1 MAKNSLP
8 SELDLV
14 QQPSY
19 GLPDWAQRPQ
29 AQTVNTGGAVPFQ
42 AEFLSA
48 SQKYGVPF
56 NVLMGLAE
64 QESSFNPT
72 AIGVPTKYGRAKG
85 LMQYID
91 STASRM
97 GINPYDPVQSID
109 AAARQLRERLD
120 KGYSMQEAVQ
130 AHFGGDDRKQW
141 GPKTAQYGK
150 DVLGR
155 AEKFLG
161 GGQSVAAG
169 QPTQQQDQPQTHMEQ
184 IAQDYP
190 PAQSAMENLDQTR
203 QRTQALLDEMNK
215 EEPGRYRP
223 LTDEEMQRLSQHIT
237 PEMQQQAMQSGK
249 PIEINIPDLV
259 QPGQAVTAQQSQQQP
274 EKRQA
279 ELKPWEPTLWE
290 RIKGLIPGN
299 KDAATVEMIA
309 RDIANREGVSVE
321 EVYKSMGGARPMWNP
336 EGRAPIQALAE
347 GAGIVGKQLPNVPSA
362 VANATLRAV
371 RGGDISADG
380 STMMDRAVSA
390 TNVPQEENPDP
401 NYQSVSGID
410 QSLGFSV
417 SNMLP
422 SIGAGALGN
431 MVSPGVGTGAGFAT
445 SATIA
450 YRASKDQF
458 LDDVKKKAET
468 EKGSKLTEKEW
479 DTLKDTSEAAAMKY
493 GAWEAIPE
501 ALSNAIALK
510 MISRPLV
517 GATRAARIADAAK
530 RLGKEQIA
538 EQVTETATT
547 LGQNEAEREVGLSNE
562 KMSVA
567 DAFRQQAIQTALV
580 SGIQGGT
587 MQAGRAIYDRVRG
600 NRAASTEE
608 RPTTDPSAQP
618 EEAATDPVQETQP
631 EPAVTPT
638 AERAQEAQPSGP
650 LGRAV
655 QNGTQQVV
663 NDVAAQAEQNTA
675 AAENHTP
682 DEFMGPVGSETTVH
696 PADDPNDSFPAI
708 VQGYRDGNAI
718 VVDENGEIL
727 EFGPHE
733 VVRPDAAADVVQQQ
747 PAQEVTEP
755 VQQAEQATEEQ
766 PRQPK
771 AVSEMTEPELR
782 DRLKYLHQQ
791 AKSSGGWNE
800 RLTKARR
807 EVEKAIDAKNAPV
820 QGEIDTEAVQANG
833 LTPSENRRLK
843 ELLNKDSRTQAESA
857 EATRLNE
864 KSRASLTEEV
874 PQSTSEN
881 TVGAEGMTL
890 VHGSGNGNLTLDD
903 IQIVRANG
911 QKQGKKGRVY
921 GGFYGTSEKDSAQ
934 AEGYAGMM
942 EGTPT
947 VYDVKIKP
955 GTKVFQKE
963 GDITRLSENTINDLV
978 SKGYG
983 VVVGTDPRGRTEYA
997 VIDKNAIQ
1005 GISQRGKTQEQVAQ
1019 SQEQNPTLNKDG
1031 SQKWFGTE
1039 RKANEYLQKKGI
1051 TGTHEIRLVDRRFE
1065 IHPKAEATSEAI
1077 APKITKK
1084 AQQSTNI
1091 IGEPGDVVRA
1101 VSSGGETQTG
1111 QMLQID
1117 SIADNGDVSYT
1128 DPRSGFRG
1136 TIPASTLTKDAKS
1149 GAAFEKV
1156 QTPAAPVDQKPVS
1169 GRVPGG
1175 PRYNR
1180 VKKLLGAEEGDIVTP
1195 QEDIGYTTAGGQYRI
1210 DEIGKNGI
1218 VYLTNIE
1225 TGSSTTV
1232 NLGELERAKSRKS
1245 GFNRVETVAE
1255 TTAVEPEQTRADV
1268 MREMEQDDNADSLQR
1283 LNDAVQA
1290 GKISPADAQTIT
1302 ERAMEAA
1309 KKERDRSVAG
1319 DYIDEAVQRLTD
1331 SVTFPGNAST
1341 IELAETGKRVRIDK
1355 AGPLDVS
1362 ALGKLQKPAVERVA
1376 DTGTVN
1382 ANEQQDYEGRNE
1394 SRLERIKSAASQNEI
1409 DAIVKEEMSDNE
1421 RHFSGVSKV
1430 EKAATNRRFEIKSEE
1445 SESER
1450 NRLYESGQPV
1460 FVTTA
1465 DSELQARQR
1474 VEKANKEDQNSEYY
1488 FTEPTREATQT
1499 AYGEVRDNSW
1509 TIYRRKKSPAL
1520 DNHQAGEAYASERVM
1535 SQADVNARGDGQE
1548 SPWLFPDGRIIGSN
1562 GDHISLSD
1570 AFGYDGYRD
1579 MSHGTGAIRAQ
1590 FYKGKNG
1597 DQSFVSLQLFDD
1609 QKLTPAQYEAVASF
1623 VNANDAAVSLG
1634 VDRSGLNTENVAKDE
1649 ISLSALRSEHTSG
1662 GTAPAATKA
1671 KVNEANY
1678 GANNKLVSQDR
1689 AAELRK
1695 KLKAKFSQLN
1705 SGLDPEILAIGTEL
1719 AVFHLEAGVRK
1730 FADFARTM
1738 ATDLDV
1744 PLNRLRPYLRSWYNG
1759 GRDMMEDSG
1768 ISIEG
1773 MDSPE
1778 TVRTELAKLDTNEQ
1792 QQPPAAK
1799 QTSALDDMVAQF
1811 DSEVTPNE
1819 SQPLGEPGEGPLE
1832 TASAD
1837 AIRAAESEEPA
1848 GQRPPRSSGEDVSGS
1863 ERAGGSGLQRARSVR
1878 DDAGEVPVSAGRGEP
1893 AGQRNQSGSSQDAG
1907 RNADREQPVRGQQP
1921 AAGTVAKD
1929 RPVRAFNIDADEIGK
1944 GGKKTKFRNNVAAI
1958 RLLKDLERMNRQAT
1972 QEEQAILAKY
1982 VGWGGIPEAFK
1993 RTDGSATSGWA
2004 KEVAELDEILHPEE
2018 YHAAASSTKNAHYT
2032 SPEIVSGMWQAM
2044 QRLGFT
2050 GGRVLEPS
2058 VGVGNFFGL
2067 MPASVRSAS
2076 ALHGVELDRI
2086 TSGIATQLYPE
2097 AKIARMGYQDYVI
2110 PDGYFDIAIGNPPF
2124 GADKLYDG
2132 RRKDLSGFSIHNYF
2146 FARTIDALRP
2156 GGVMAMVVTN
2166 RFMDGASDK
2175 ARQYIAD
2182 RADLLGAI
2190 RLPNDAF
2197 AKNAGTQVT
2206 TDIIFLRKRLPDE
2219 TPNAMNSS
2227 WLETVDFTD
2236 KNGKVVPLNKYFVT
2250 HPENMLGEFGAFGSM
2265 YREGDSALIAREG
2278 QNTSQLLGQAI
2289 QRLPE
2294 NVIKPVETVKPES
2307 RASVVAENARVG
2319 SVFLDG
2325 DNVMMRDSDEL
2336 GETRATAV
2344 SFPNE
2349 KAKARVV
2356 GMIGVRDE
2364 LAALRKLQ
2372 LDPKADD
2379 AAIESARKRLNRA
2392 YDAFVKEHGYL
2403 NQDANKRLL
2412 RDDPTWPQMA
2422 ALEDD
2427 FDKGLSATVAK
2438 KTGEEAR
2445 QPSAKKAAIF
2455 SRRTQSPYTA
2465 PTSAATAKDALVA
2478 SLAEKGRVD
2487 IEMMADL
2494 YGKEESQIIRELD
2507 DLIYSDPEKGW
2518 VTREEYLSGNVKT
2531 KLARARERAK
2541 TDAAFNRNVEAL
2553 EAVQPKDIEAVDI
2566 NVKPGATWLP
2576 ADTMGAFADMIA
2588 ETSGAKAFYNPVS
2601 AKWSFPGLASSAAAQ
2616 TRYGTDR
2623 ADVRTI
2629 LEAAAS
2635 QKAIQIFDNHR
2646 DGTRT
2651 LNETETQLANDKVN
2665 AVKEAFGRWIWS
2677 DDARRQSLARI
2688 YNDQFNTDVPREY
2701 DGSHLTFPGKISDDI
2716 IRLRPHQANAVWRIV
2731 QGGTT
2736 LADHVVGAGKTFT
2749 LIAAAMELR
2758 RMGLA
2763 RKPLFAVPNHLV
2775 GQWATDFVKL
2785 YPGAKVLAATKR
2797 DFEKEN
2803 RKKLFA
2809 RISTGDWDAVIVAH
2823 SSFGK
2828 VQVDPEHEAEFIREQ
2843 IDDLTS
2849 SIEAIREAEGQSS
2862 RNVKDAAKR
2871 RDALEER
2878 LKKLVDSENK
2888 DDSLYWSELGVDAL
2902 FVDEAH
2908 EFKNLAY
2915 STSMRNV
2922 AGLGDASGS
2931 QRAMDMFMKVR
2942 HVLKATGGRNVVF
2955 ATGTPISNTMAEM
2968 YTMQRYMDYDNL
2980 KAQGLS
2986 HFDAWAR
2993 MFGEVVTD
3001 WELSPSG
3008 KYKMT
3013 ARFAKFVN
3021 MPELMQRYTS
3031 FADVINRDDI
3041 NRQLAAQGKKLPVP
3055 KMKGGKPTNIVVPR
3069 SSMQATYIGEPI
3081 TDNNGIEQYPQGS
3094 LVYRAEHLPKKAEKG
3109 ADNMLKIMS
3118 DARKVALDMRLIE
3131 PGAPDFE
3138 RSKTNEAA
3146 RRIKED
3152 YDKWADD
3159 RGAQLVFIDLS
3170 TPKNA
3175 KAAEAARIR
3184 DLVEKAEQGDEAAA
3198 EQLDKLSPDE
3208 LAALD
3213 GEFSVYDDLK
3223 QKLVALGIPENE
3235 IAFIHDAKT
3244 ELQKEELFGKV
3255 RSGRVRVLLGST
3267 SKMGAGMNVQDR
3279 LVALHHLDAPWRPSD
3294 LEQRE
3299 GRIIRQG
3306 NKLYDRDPEGF
3317 EVGVYRYATK
3327 QTLDSRMWQTLE
3339 AKARFI
3345 EQVRKGNT
3353 AQREVEDIGGEAANA
3368 AEMKAASS
3376 GNPLILEEMTLRQKM
3391 RRLENERAG
3400 FDRDQYRIRDTIQQ
3414 QRRKAEWMAK
3424 SLDELRQ
3431 DVNLSVP
3438 DKFAM
3443 TINGQELEKRKDAG
3457 EALLSI
3463 AADMEH
3469 NHSDERQ
3476 IGQYGDFP
3484 MSMERTSAEQF
3495 TINLEGAGS
3504 YTVNFGIGADPLGLT
3519 MRISNAVKDL
3529 ADAITVME
3537 QGREKALA
3545 EIPKLQEQLA
3555 EWPKAQE
3562 LKDTR
3567 KRHAEVV
3574 DQLKPKKAEKPAENV
3589 AAPATQEPKPQY
3601 SVSANRAVRGALARG
3616 DAGALVAKL
3625 QKDGRIVIHDT
3636 PPENRRAD
3644 AAGWVDPDGSIH
3656 LALSNLTAE
3665 TAQPVLM
3672 HELFHSGMNAISGS
3686 PRWNNLISR
3695 LNEYVEAAS
3704 RREGR
3709 ETAWDRA
3716 YTRIEQS
3723 EEGSRRAEELGA
3735 YAVEHFEQMP
3745 PGIRKWAETV
3755 IGTVKNWVQQ
3765 RFGVQLGDV
3774 TPSQLRALAADAVR
3788 NQSPVKGATETA
3800 YSMKPGEAKKEAEA
3814 FYGKK
3819 IDATRDLTG
3828 DALTAAMPTLL
3839 HWTPGRFLL
3848 KRVAKDIPALGEY
3861 ADIKLKMDTF
3871 RDEWHALTDK
3881 LAQRWQKYRAKNAA
3895 ENSQLM
3901 QIMHESTLAQADPSE
3916 KFESRLNGA
3925 DLKILRDK
3933 KTSSDEWQQANKK
3946 AMDESAREKEWT
3958 RLNAEFQK
3966 LSPEG
3971 QALYRD
3977 VRDLYSKLA
3986 NTQEA
3991 IIVANLEKA
4000 MEFRIKEAQREF
4012 EDEMQAINDEGLKG
4026 EDREKAIT
4034 AAKKKLDNARRRD
4047 AWNRRARVNQLRQ
4060 EFESNRLAG
4069 PYFPLAR
4076 FGDYFVTARNKKT
4089 NEIEV
4094 FSRQETPFQQS
4105 RVAKELRKQ
4114 GFDVETG
4121 LISKTAELRKQVPAE
4136 FVARIEDILKGLPAA
4151 KETQDQVWQL
4161 YLERMPDMSLRK
4173 NRIHRK
4179 GRAGFEEDALRAFA
4193 SHMFHGAHQ
4202 TARMKFAMD
4211 LQDQLDE
4218 AKRQTKYTR
4227 NPTRSGLV
4235 LEQAEKNHQYVMN
4248 PTSNRI
4254 AQVATQGAFMW
4265 YLAQSPAAALVNMGQ
4280 TVIVAPSKLA
4290 AFYDKGTAR
4299 GMAVALGQINK
4310 AMFDLANGRTFAEQS
4325 RRVTPQ
4331 EKAAVSEAYRIGL
4344 ITRTQSHDVAGI
4356 ADSGI
4361 KYRPTRARIMA
4372 AMSFMFHHTE
4382 RINREAT
4389 FLAAYRIAR
4398 KRGLDHQNAIRKAS
4412 ELTWDSHYDYQN
4424 SSRPA
4429 VMHSNT
4435 GKALLVF
4442 RNYSLNMISDLA
4454 YTTYEIINPRNAQ
4467 ERREARTQMIGLLGS
4482 LAFNTGI
4489 RGLPLFGM
4497 LMVIAG
4503 MFSDD
4508 GEDPEI
4514 ELKKTLLQYLPPS
4527 MVGIMMDGV
4536 PGYAFGVELSGRIGF
4551 GDLWFRSD
4559 DMDREGDSAYLYW
4572 LQQLLGPASS
4582 IPYTAVRGI
4591 SQIQDGYTWRGMEN
4605 LVPKAIRDPMK
4616 AYRYYSEGVTT
4627 KNGDPIVDEVGGW
4640 DVLKQAMGF
4649 TPARVTEQYKLNSYN
4664 MNKQKAITEERSK
4677 LLGDFYKAWKAGD
4690 EKKVDQITDKM
4701 RAYSEKYPEMR
4712 IDGAAVRSSLSRR
4725 EKYRG
4730 QALGGMNYNQKLI
4743 PRLQEEQPGKVYR

>member
-8 SELDLV
+8 SELDITP
-14 QQPSY
+14 QPSF

-130 AHFGGDDRKQW
+130 AHFGGDDRRQW

-161 GGQSVAAG
+161 GGQSVAAS
-169 QPTQQQDQPQTHMEQ
+169 QPTQQQDQPQTRMGQ

-203 QRTQALLDEMNK
+203 QRTQALLDEMNR
-215 EEPGRYRP
+215 EEPGRYRA
-223 LTDEEMQRLSQHIT
+223 LTDEEMQKLSQHIT

-259 QPGQAVTAQQSQQQP
+259 QPGQAVTAKQSVTQQP
-274 EKRQA
+274 QKQPE
-279 ELKPWEPTLWE
+279 
-290 RIKGLIPGN
+290 GN
-299 KDAATVEMIA
+299 KDGNLFTDALALLDSGLNTAAKDVQELVGKIPYIGKPIVDAADRFDRWANGKSSQELFKAYDEGIERRLTPEMLAARRKSFVIEPGDDLGDGKKSTGYNFGPAWSDPRAYMSGILESAPEMALTMGGSGRLAQMAYRRALASGASREVAAKAAARTATVAGGILEGGLSGAQSSREVREDILKMTPEQLANSDAVKSLMAGGMSFEQA
-309 RDIANREGVSVE
+309 RAQLADNASSQAFMLAGISTGIFGG
-321 EVYKSMGGARPMWNP
+321 MGDR
-336 EGRAPIQALAE
+336 ALAKIITNR
-347 GAGIVGKQLPNVPSA
+347 AGGRLKAAMV
-362 VANATLRAV
+362 
-371 RGGDISADG
+371 
-380 STMMDRAVSA
+380 
-390 TNVPQEENPDP
+390 
-401 NYQSVSGID
+401 
-410 QSLGFSV
+410 
-417 SNMLP
+417 
-422 SIGAGALGN
+422 GALGE
-431 MVSPGVGTGAGFAT
+431 GVFEEMPQSATQQMSQNYAMQQADPNTPLMKGVANQAAAGLAVGGLMGAGM
-445 SATIA
+445 
-450 YRASKDQF
+450 
-458 LDDVKKKAET
+458 
-468 EKGSKLTEKEW
+468 G
-479 DTLKDTSEAAAMKY
+479 AAAPRVSESK
-493 GAWEAIPE
+493 P
-501 ALSNAIALK
+501 
-510 MISRPLV
+510 
-517 GATRAARIADAAK
+517 
-530 RLGKEQIA
+530 A
-538 EQVTETATT
+538 EQSPEDSGSSIPTVKFEDNGPPPGYTGEWRDGGPVITITEGN
-547 LGQNEAEREVGLSNE
+547 GQS
-562 KMSVA
+562 SA
-567 DAFRQQAIQTALV
+567 D
-580 SGIQGGT
+580 
-587 MQAGRAIYDRVRG
+587 
-600 NRAASTEE
+600 
-608 RPTTDPSAQP
+608 QP
-618 EEAATDPVQETQP
+618 QEIK
-631 EPAVTPT
+631 
-638 AERAQEAQPSGP
+638 PSGP
-650 LGRAV
+650 LARALQAGV
-655 QNGTQQVV
+655 QQATA
-663 NDVAAQAEQNTA
+663 DVAAQAEQNTA
-675 AAENHTP
+675 AAEIHTP
-682 DEFMGPVGSETTVH
+682 DEFMGPVGAETMVIPSE
-696 PADDPNDSFPAI
+696 DPEAAFPAV
-708 VQGYRDGNAI
+708 VQEYRNGNA
-718 VVDENGEIL
+718 VVSDKNGEIL

-733 VVRPDAAADVVQQQ
+733 VVRPDAAADVAKQQ
-747 PAQEVTEP
+747 PAQEVTKP
-755 VQQAEQATEEQ
+755 VQEAPAEQVEQVSQVEQDQ

-771 AVSEMTEPELR
+771 SVSEMTEPELR

-807 EVEKAIDAKNAPV
+807 EVEKAIDAKTAPV
-820 QGEIDTEAVQANG
+820 QGESDAETTNLPDE
-833 LTPSENRRLK
+833 
-843 ELLNKDSRTQAESA
+843 RTAQP
-857 EATRLNE
+857 
-864 KSRASLTEEV
+864 EV
-874 PQSTSEN
+874 S
-881 TVGAEGMTL
+881 
-890 VHGSGNGNLTLDD
+890 
-903 IQIVRANG
+903 
-911 QKQGKKGRVY
+911 
-921 GGFYGTSEKDSAQ
+921 
-934 AEGYAGMM
+934 
-942 EGTPT
+942 
-947 VYDVKIKP
+947 
-955 GTKVFQKE
+955 
-963 GDITRLSENTINDLV
+963 
-978 SKGYG
+978 
-983 VVVGTDPRGRTEYA
+983 
-997 VIDKNAIQ
+997 
-1005 GISQRGKTQEQVAQ
+1005 QVAQ
-1019 SQEQNPTLNKDG
+1019 PDNAPAVQSDEGGSAAQLDRVAPVTSEPGTGSQSDVLPVSGSSDADPALNKDG

-1051 TGTHEIRLVDRRFE
+1051 AGTHEVRLVDRRFE
-1065 IHPKAEATSEAI
+1065 IHAKGEDASQSTEIVNQTAEKVKPKAENV
-1077 APKITKK
+1077 KGK
-1084 AQQSTNI
+1084 N
-1091 IGEPGDVVRA
+1091 
-1101 VSSGGETQTG
+1101 
-1111 QMLQID
+1111 
-1117 SIADNGDVSYT
+1117 
-1128 DPRSGFRG
+1128 
-1136 TIPASTLTKDAKS
+1136 
-1149 GAAFEKV
+1149 
-1156 QTPAAPVDQKPVS
+1156 
-1169 GRVPGG
+1169 G

-1180 VKKLLGAEEGDIVTP
+1180 VKKLLGAEEGDIITP
-1195 QEDIGYTTAGGQYRI
+1195 QEDIGYTSAGGQYRI
-1210 DEIGKNGI
+1210 DQIEKNGI
-1218 VYLTNIE
+1218 VHLTNIE
-1225 TGSSTTV
+1225 TGSGTTV

-1245 GFNRVETVAE
+1245 GFNRVEAVAE
-1255 TTAVEPEQTRADV
+1255 TQRQKEDSARARYGLDPQEFIDRNLGEMVQTA
-1268 MREMEQDDNADSLQR
+1268 QDE
-1283 LNDAVQA
+1283 
-1290 GKISPADAQTIT
+1290 T
-1302 ERAMEAA
+1302 ERALAMA
-1309 KKERDRSVAG
+1309 RDVQGGLDGLIDDVRKDANAIDGEVVARSVAETASSAPKG
-1319 DYIDEAVQRLTD
+1319 QQRLTD
-1331 SVTFPGNAST
+1331 ENRATRPDVVGEIYSPTEDIART
-1341 IELAETGKRVRIDK
+1341 AK
-1355 AGPLDVS
+1355 AGRDYQLIEKGASGYIRLRDVES
-1362 ALGKLQKPAVERVA
+1362 GAEMNIPAGVLQQNEGNWIARKTA
-1376 DTGTVN
+1376 DTAPEAT
-1382 ANEQQDYEGRNE
+1382 AKTAPTQTRNE
-1394 SRLERIKSAASQNEI
+1394 ETIAAT
-1409 DAIVKEEMSDNE
+1409 DAD
-1421 RHFSGVSKV
+1421 RFSGNKL
-1430 EKAATNRRFEIKSEE
+1430 F
-1445 SESER
+1445 
-1450 NRLYESGQPV
+1450 
-1460 FVTTA
+1460 TA
-1465 DSELQARQR
+1465 DKVAAARAR
-1474 VEKANKEDQNSEYY
+1474 M
-1488 FTEPTREATQT
+1488 
-1499 AYGEVRDNSW
+1499 
-1509 TIYRRKKSPAL
+1509 KSK
-1520 DNHQAGEAYASERVM
+1520 
-1535 SQADVNARGDGQE
+1535 
-1548 SPWLFPDGRIIGSN
+1548 
-1562 GDHISLSD
+1562 
-1570 AFGYDGYRD
+1570 FG
-1579 MSHGTGAIRAQ
+1579 
-1590 FYKGKNG
+1590 
-1597 DQSFVSLQLFDD
+1597 
-1609 QKLTPAQYEAVASF
+1609 
-1623 VNANDAAVSLG
+1623 
-1634 VDRSGLNTENVAKDE
+1634 
-1649 ISLSALRSEHTSG
+1649 
-1662 GTAPAATKA
+1662 
-1671 KVNEANY
+1671 
-1678 GANNKLVSQDR
+1678 
-1689 AAELRK
+1689 
-1695 KLKAKFSQLN
+1695 QLN
-1705 SGLDPEILAIGTEL
+1705 SGLDPELLIDGMTIAGAYIES
-1719 AVFHLEAGVRK
+1719 GVRK
-1730 FADFARTM
+1730 FSDYAKSMVDDFGTG
-1738 ATDLDV
+1738 V
-1744 PLNRLRPYLRSWYNG
+1744 KPYLLSFWEGARNYPGLDTEGMTSVEQSAKEHAALMQAEETKTPAVGEVQAKPASRTRKTGKAGDMTITQDWGVEHIDGYGENSAGRETGSDLKDAFLKEARKYLNTVADQLEDAGFKPTTNAKGKFVGAVNVNAGGDAVSGDVSLVMDGPNG
-1759 GRDMMEDSG
+1759 IGVYIHIGGTSLRGVVPTTDSG
-1768 ISIEG
+1768 IGI
-1773 MDSPE
+1773 MMRTTTPE
-1778 TVRTELAKLDTNEQ
+1778 DKYGAKSQNLWSQVNISATDM
-1792 QQPPAAK
+1792 AK
-1799 QTSALDDMVAQF
+1799 QAILLVEKRVAAEQHNRQQNEKSQARVTTGLDDMVSSF
-1811 DSEVTPNE
+1811 DREVTPNE
-1819 SQPLGEPGEGPLE
+1819 SQPLGKPGEGPLE
-1832 TASAD
+1832 TAPAD

-1848 GQRPPRSSGEDVSGS
+1848 GQRSPRSSGEDVSGS

-1907 RNADREQPVRGQQP
+1907 RNADREQPVRGQRP
-1921 AAGTVAKD
+1921 AAGTVAED
-1929 RPVRAFNIDADEIGK
+1929 RPSRAFNIDADEIGK

-2004 KEVAELDEILHPEE
+2004 KEVAELDEILQPEE
-2018 YHAAASSTKNAHYT
+2018 YQAAASSTKNAHYT

-2067 MPASVRSAS
+2067 MPADVRSAS

-2110 PDGYFDIAIGNPPF
+2110 PNGYFDIAIGNPPF

-2146 FARTIDALRP
+2146 FARSVDALRP

-2219 TPNAMNSS
+2219 TPSAMNSS

-2278 QNTSQLLGQAI
+2278 QNTSQLLGEAI

-2412 RDDPTWPQMA
+2412 RDDPTWPQLA

-3529 ADAITVME
+3529 GDAITVME

-3774 TPSQLRALAADAVR
+3774 TPSQLRALAAGAVR

-4012 EDEMQAINDEGLKG
+4012 EDEMQTINDEGLKG

-4508 GEDPEI
+4508 GEDPEV

>member
-1 MAKNSLP
+1 M
-8 SELDLV
+8 
-14 QQPSY
+14 
-19 GLPDWAQRPQ
+19 
-29 AQTVNTGGAVPFQ
+29 
-42 AEFLSA
+42 
-48 SQKYGVPF
+48 
-56 NVLMGLAE
+56 
-64 QESSFNPT
+64 
-72 AIGVPTKYGRAKG
+72 
-85 LMQYID
+85 
-91 STASRM
+91 
-97 GINPYDPVQSID
+97 
-109 AAARQLRERLD
+109 
-120 KGYSMQEAVQ
+120 
-130 AHFGGDDRKQW
+130 
-141 GPKTAQYGK
+141 
-150 DVLGR
+150 
-155 AEKFLG
+155 
-161 GGQSVAAG
+161 
-169 QPTQQQDQPQTHMEQ
+169 
-184 IAQDYP
+184 
-190 PAQSAMENLDQTR
+190 
-203 QRTQALLDEMNK
+203 
-215 EEPGRYRP
+215 
-223 LTDEEMQRLSQHIT
+223 
-237 PEMQQQAMQSGK
+237 
-249 PIEINIPDLV
+249 
-259 QPGQAVTAQQSQQQP
+259 
-274 EKRQA
+274 
-279 ELKPWEPTLWE
+279 
-290 RIKGLIPGN
+290 
-299 KDAATVEMIA
+299 
-309 RDIANREGVSVE
+309 
-321 EVYKSMGGARPMWNP
+321 
-336 EGRAPIQALAE
+336 
-347 GAGIVGKQLPNVPSA
+347 
-362 VANATLRAV
+362 
-371 RGGDISADG
+371 
-380 STMMDRAVSA
+380 
-390 TNVPQEENPDP
+390 
-401 NYQSVSGID
+401 
-410 QSLGFSV
+410 
-417 SNMLP
+417 
-422 SIGAGALGN
+422 
-431 MVSPGVGTGAGFAT
+431 
-445 SATIA
+445 
-450 YRASKDQF
+450 
-458 LDDVKKKAET
+458 
-468 EKGSKLTEKEW
+468 
-479 DTLKDTSEAAAMKY
+479 
-493 GAWEAIPE
+493 
-501 ALSNAIALK
+501 
-510 MISRPLV
+510 
-517 GATRAARIADAAK
+517 
-530 RLGKEQIA
+530 
-538 EQVTETATT
+538 
-547 LGQNEAEREVGLSNE
+547 
-562 KMSVA
+562 
-567 DAFRQQAIQTALV
+567 
-580 SGIQGGT
+580 
-587 MQAGRAIYDRVRG
+587 
-600 NRAASTEE
+600 
-608 RPTTDPSAQP
+608 
-618 EEAATDPVQETQP
+618 
-631 EPAVTPT
+631 
-638 AERAQEAQPSGP
+638 
-650 LGRAV
+650 
-655 QNGTQQVV
+655 
-663 NDVAAQAEQNTA
+663 
-675 AAENHTP
+675 
-682 DEFMGPVGSETTVH
+682 
-696 PADDPNDSFPAI
+696 
-708 VQGYRDGNAI
+708 
-718 VVDENGEIL
+718 
-727 EFGPHE
+727 
-733 VVRPDAAADVVQQQ
+733 
-747 PAQEVTEP
+747 
-755 VQQAEQATEEQ
+755 
-766 PRQPK
+766 
-771 AVSEMTEPELR
+771 
-782 DRLKYLHQQ
+782 
-791 AKSSGGWNE
+791 
-800 RLTKARR
+800 
-807 EVEKAIDAKNAPV
+807 
-820 QGEIDTEAVQANG
+820 
-833 LTPSENRRLK
+833 
-843 ELLNKDSRTQAESA
+843 
-857 EATRLNE
+857 
-864 KSRASLTEEV
+864 
-874 PQSTSEN
+874 
-881 TVGAEGMTL
+881 
-890 VHGSGNGNLTLDD
+890 
-903 IQIVRANG
+903 
-911 QKQGKKGRVY
+911 
-921 GGFYGTSEKDSAQ
+921 
-934 AEGYAGMM
+934 
-942 EGTPT
+942 
-947 VYDVKIKP
+947 
-955 GTKVFQKE
+955 
-963 GDITRLSENTINDLV
+963 
-978 SKGYG
+978 
-983 VVVGTDPRGRTEYA
+983 
-997 VIDKNAIQ
+997 
-1005 GISQRGKTQEQVAQ
+1005 
-1019 SQEQNPTLNKDG
+1019 
-1031 SQKWFGTE
+1031 
-1039 RKANEYLQKKGI
+1039 
-1051 TGTHEIRLVDRRFE
+1051 RLVDRRFE
-1065 IHPKAEATSEAI
+1065 IHAK
-1077 APKITKK
+1077 
-1084 AQQSTNI
+1084 
-1091 IGEPGDVVRA
+1091 GEGVNQTT
-1101 VSSGGETQTG
+1101 ETVNQA
-1111 QMLQID
+1111 
-1117 SIADNGDVSYT
+1117 ADNVK
-1128 DPRSGFRG
+1128 
-1136 TIPASTLTKDAKS
+1136 PATKSVK
-1149 GAAFEKV
+1149 GKN
-1156 QTPAAPVDQKPVS
+1156 
-1169 GRVPGG
+1169 G

-1195 QEDIGYTTAGGQYRI
+1195 QEDIGYTTAGRQYRI
-1210 DEIGKNGI
+1210 YQIEKNGI
-1218 VYLTNIE
+1218 VHLTNLE
-1225 TGSSTTV
+1225 TNGGTTV
-1232 NLGELERAKSRKS
+1232 SLADLERANSRRS
-1245 GFNRVETVAE
+1245 GFNRVEAVAE
-1255 TTAVEPEQTRADV
+1255 TASSAPQG
-1268 MREMEQDDNADSLQR
+1268 Q
-1283 LNDAVQA
+1283 
-1290 GKISPADAQTIT
+1290 
-1302 ERAMEAA
+1302 
-1309 KKERDRSVAG
+1309 
-1319 DYIDEAVQRLTD
+1319 QRLTD
-1331 SVTFPGNAST
+1331 ESRATRPDVVGEIYSPTEDIART
-1341 IELAETGKRVRIDK
+1341 AK
-1355 AGPLDVS
+1355 AGRDYQLIEKGASGYIRLRDVES
-1362 ALGKLQKPAVERVA
+1362 GAEMNIPAGVLQQNEGNWIARKTA
-1376 DTGTVN
+1376 DTAPEAT
-1382 ANEQQDYEGRNE
+1382 AKTAPTQTRSEET
-1394 SRLERIKSAASQNEI
+1394 IAAT
-1409 DAIVKEEMSDNE
+1409 DAD
-1421 RHFSGVSKV
+1421 RFSGNKL
-1430 EKAATNRRFEIKSEE
+1430 F
-1445 SESER
+1445 
-1450 NRLYESGQPV
+1450 
-1460 FVTTA
+1460 TA
-1465 DSELQARQR
+1465 DKVAAARAR
-1474 VEKANKEDQNSEYY
+1474 M
-1488 FTEPTREATQT
+1488 
-1499 AYGEVRDNSW
+1499 
-1509 TIYRRKKSPAL
+1509 KSK
-1520 DNHQAGEAYASERVM
+1520 
-1535 SQADVNARGDGQE
+1535 
-1548 SPWLFPDGRIIGSN
+1548 
-1562 GDHISLSD
+1562 
-1570 AFGYDGYRD
+1570 FG
-1579 MSHGTGAIRAQ
+1579 
-1590 FYKGKNG
+1590 
-1597 DQSFVSLQLFDD
+1597 
-1609 QKLTPAQYEAVASF
+1609 
-1623 VNANDAAVSLG
+1623 
-1634 VDRSGLNTENVAKDE
+1634 
-1649 ISLSALRSEHTSG
+1649 
-1662 GTAPAATKA
+1662 
-1671 KVNEANY
+1671 
-1678 GANNKLVSQDR
+1678 
-1689 AAELRK
+1689 
-1695 KLKAKFSQLN
+1695 QLN
-1705 SGLDPEILAIGTEL
+1705 SGLDPELLIDGMTIAGAYIES
-1719 AVFHLEAGVRK
+1719 GVRK
-1730 FADFARTM
+1730 FSDYAKSMVDDFGTG
-1738 ATDLDV
+1738 V
-1744 PLNRLRPYLRSWYNG
+1744 KPYLLSFWEGARNYPGLDTEGMTSVEQSAKEHAALMQAEETKTPAVGEVQAKPASRTRKTGKAGDMTITQDWGVEHIDGYGENSAGRETGSDLKDAFLKEARKYLNTVADQLEDAGFKPTTNAKGKFVGAVSVNAGGDAVSGDVSLVMDGPNG
-1759 GRDMMEDSG
+1759 IGVYIHIGGTSLRGVVPTTDSG
-1768 ISIEG
+1768 IGI
-1773 MDSPE
+1773 MMRTTTPE
-1778 TVRTELAKLDTNEQ
+1778 DKYGAKSQNLWSQVNISATDM
-1792 QQPPAAK
+1792 AK
-1799 QTSALDDMVAQF
+1799 QAILLVEKRVAAEQHNRQQNEKSQARVTNGLDDMVSSF
-1811 DSEVTPNE
+1811 DREVTPNE
-1819 SQPLGEPGEGPLE
+1819 SQPLGEPGEGSLE
-1832 TASAD
+1832 TAPAD

-1848 GQRPPRSSGEDVSGS
+1848 GQRSPRSSGEDVSGS

-1878 DDAGEVPVSAGRGEP
+1878 DDAGEVPVSAGRSEP

-1907 RNADREQPVRGQQP
+1907 RNADREQPVRGQRP

-1929 RPVRAFNIDADEIGK
+1929 RPARAFNIDADEIGK

-2004 KEVAELDEILHPEE
+2004 KEVAELDEILQPEE
-2018 YHAAASSTKNAHYT
+2018 YQAAASSTKNAHYT

-2067 MPASVRSAS
+2067 MPSDVRAAS

-2110 PDGYFDIAIGNPPF
+2110 PNGYFDIAIGNPPF

-2146 FARTIDALRP
+2146 FARTVDALRP

-2219 TPNAMNSS
+2219 TPSAMNSS

-2265 YREGDSALIAREG
+2265 YREGDSALVAREG
-2278 QNTSQLLGQAI
+2278 QNTSQLLGEAI

-2294 NVIKPVETVKPES
+2294 NIIKPVEAVKPES

-2336 GETRATAV
+2336 GESRATAV

-2412 RDDPTWPQMA
+2412 RDDPTWPQLA

-2445 QPSAKKAAIF
+2445 PASAKKAAIF

-2465 PTSAATAKDALVA
+2465 PTSAATAKDALVT

-2487 IEMMADL
+2487 MELMANL

-2507 DLIYSDPEKGW
+2507 DLVYSDPEKGW

-2531 KLARARERAK
+2531 KLARARERAM

-2843 IDDLTS
+2843 INDLTS

-2888 DDSLYWSELGVDAL
+2888 DNSLYWSELGVDAL

-3041 NRQLAAQGKKLPVP
+3041 NRQLASQGKKLPVP

-3069 SSMQATYIGEPI
+3069 SSMQATYIGDPI

-3175 KAAEAARIR
+3175 KTAEAARIR
-3184 DLVEKAEQGDEAAA
+3184 DLVEKAERGDEAAA

-3476 IGQYGDFP
+3476 VGQYGDFP

-3529 ADAITVME
+3529 GDAITVME

-3774 TPSQLRALAADAVR
+3774 TPSQLRALAAGAVR

-4012 EDEMQAINDEGLKG
+4012 EDEMQTINDEGLKG

-4508 GEDPEI
+4508 GEDPEV

>member
-91 STASRM
+91 STASSM

-169 QPTQQQDQPQTHMEQ
+169 QPTQQQDQPQTRMEQ

-321 EVYKSMGGARPMWNP
+321 EVYKSMGSARPMWNP

-445 SATIA
+445 SAAIA

-510 MISRPLV
+510 MISHPLV

-547 LGQNEAEREVGLSNE
+547 LGQNEAERDVGLSNE

-600 NRAASTEE
+600 NREAPTEE
-608 RPTTDPSAQP
+608 RPTTEPSAQT
-618 EEAATDPVQETQP
+618 EEAATEPVQEAQP

-638 AERAQEAQPSGP
+638 AEQPQEAQPSGP

-696 PADDPNDSFPAI
+696 PADDPSDSFPAV

-733 VVRPDAAADVVQQQ
+733 VVRPDAAADVMQQQ

-755 VQQAEQATEEQ
+755 VQQTEKATEEQ
-766 PRQPK
+766 PHQPK

-807 EVEKAIDAKNAPV
+807 EVEKAIDAKNVPV

-997 VIDKNAIQ
+997 VIDKDAIQ
-1005 GISQRGKTQEQVAQ
+1005 GISQRGKTQEQVA
-1019 SQEQNPTLNKDG
+1019 SNEEQNPTLNKDG

-1111 QMLQID
+1111 QMLRID

-1149 GAAFEKV
+1149 GAAFEKM

-1169 GRVPGG
+1169 GRAPGG

-1195 QEDIGYTTAGGQYRI
+1195 QEDIGYTSAGGQYRI
-1210 DEIGKNGI
+1210 DQIEKNGI
-1218 VYLTNIE
+1218 VHLTNIE
-1225 TGSSTTV
+1225 TGSGTTV

-1245 GFNRVETVAE
+1245 GFNRVESVAE
-1255 TTAVEPEQTRADV
+1255 
-1268 MREMEQDDNADSLQR
+1268 
-1283 LNDAVQA
+1283 
-1290 GKISPADAQTIT
+1290 
-1302 ERAMEAA
+1302 
-1309 KKERDRSVAG
+1309 
-1319 DYIDEAVQRLTD
+1319 
-1331 SVTFPGNAST
+1331 
-1341 IELAETGKRVRIDK
+1341 
-1355 AGPLDVS
+1355 
-1362 ALGKLQKPAVERVA
+1362 
-1376 DTGTVN
+1376 
-1382 ANEQQDYEGRNE
+1382 
-1394 SRLERIKSAASQNEI
+1394 
-1409 DAIVKEEMSDNE
+1409 
-1421 RHFSGVSKV
+1421 
-1430 EKAATNRRFEIKSEE
+1430 
-1445 SESER
+1445 
-1450 NRLYESGQPV
+1450 
-1460 FVTTA
+1460 
-1465 DSELQARQR
+1465 
-1474 VEKANKEDQNSEYY
+1474 
-1488 FTEPTREATQT
+1488 
-1499 AYGEVRDNSW
+1499 
-1509 TIYRRKKSPAL
+1509 
-1520 DNHQAGEAYASERVM
+1520 
-1535 SQADVNARGDGQE
+1535 
-1548 SPWLFPDGRIIGSN
+1548 
-1562 GDHISLSD
+1562 
-1570 AFGYDGYRD
+1570 
-1579 MSHGTGAIRAQ
+1579 
-1590 FYKGKNG
+1590 
-1597 DQSFVSLQLFDD
+1597 
-1609 QKLTPAQYEAVASF
+1609 
-1623 VNANDAAVSLG
+1623 
-1634 VDRSGLNTENVAKDE
+1634 
-1649 ISLSALRSEHTSG
+1649 
-1662 GTAPAATKA
+1662 TAPAAQEKQPEITEPSFTRRAGPDGDRSHVARAFVKVGEKYLPVQGVGSTRDEALAELRSHAEDTIERVPETAKA
-1671 KVNEANY
+1671 EPKPAETAINQPESASEQAKTAENAPKTEY

-1792 QQPPAAK
+1792 QQQPAAK

-1819 SQPLGEPGEGPLE
+1819 SQPLGEPGEGSLE
-1832 TASAD
+1832 TAPAD

-1848 GQRPPRSSGEDVSGS
+1848 GQRSPRSSGEDVSGS

-1907 RNADREQPVRGQQP
+1907 RNADREQPVRGQRP
-1921 AAGTVAKD
+1921 AAGTVAED
-1929 RPVRAFNIDADEIGK
+1929 RPARAFNIDADEIGK
-1944 GGKKTKFRNNVAAI
+1944 GGKKTKYRNNVAAI
-1958 RLLKDLERMNRQAT
+1958 LLLKDLERMNRQAT

-2004 KEVAELDEILHPEE
+2004 REVAELDDILQPEE
-2018 YHAAASSTKNAHYT
+2018 YQAAASSTKNAHYT

-2067 MPASVRSAS
+2067 MPSDMRAAS

-2110 PDGYFDIAIGNPPF
+2110 PNGYFDIAIGNPPF

-2146 FARTIDALRP
+2146 FARTVDALRP

-2219 TPNAMNSS
+2219 TPSAMNSS

-2278 QNTSQLLGQAI
+2278 QNTSQLLGEAI

-2307 RASVVAENARVG
+2307 RASVAAENARVG

-2325 DNVMMRDSDEL
+2325 NNVMMRDSDEL

-2412 RDDPTWPQMA
+2412 RDDPTWPQLA

-2445 QPSAKKAAIF
+2445 PASAKKAAIF

-2465 PTSAATAKDALVA
+2465 PTSAATAKDALVT

-2487 IEMMADL
+2487 MELMANL

-2828 VQVDPEHEAEFIREQ
+2828 AQVDPEHEAEFIREQ

-2888 DDSLYWSELGVDAL
+2888 DNSLYWSELGVDAL

-3476 IGQYGDFP
+3476 VGQYGDFP
-3484 MSMERTSAEQF
+3484 MSMERTSAELF

-3504 YTVNFGIGADPLGLT
+3504 YTVNFGIGDDPLGLT

-3529 ADAITVME
+3529 GDAITVME

-3574 DQLKPKKAEKPAENV
+3574 DQLKPKKAENV
-3589 AAPATQEPKPQY
+3589 AGPATQEQKPQY

-3774 TPSQLRALAADAVR
+3774 TPSQLRALAAGAVR
-3788 NQSPVKGATETA
+3788 NQSPVKGSTDTA

-3933 KTSSDEWQQANKK
+3933 KISSDEWQQANKK

-3958 RLNAEFQK
+3958 RLSAEFQK

-4114 GFDVETG
+4114 GFEVETG

-4151 KETQDQVWQL
+4151 KEAQDQVWQL

-4310 AMFDLANGRTFAEQS
+4310 AMFDLAKGRTFAEQS

-4508 GEDPEI
+4508 GEDPEV

>member
-1 MAKNSLP
+1 
-8 SELDLV
+8 
-14 QQPSY
+14 
-19 GLPDWAQRPQ
+19 
-29 AQTVNTGGAVPFQ
+29 
-42 AEFLSA
+42 
-48 SQKYGVPF
+48 
-56 NVLMGLAE
+56 
-64 QESSFNPT
+64 
-72 AIGVPTKYGRAKG
+72 
-85 LMQYID
+85 
-91 STASRM
+91 
-97 GINPYDPVQSID
+97 
-109 AAARQLRERLD
+109 
-120 KGYSMQEAVQ
+120 
-130 AHFGGDDRKQW
+130 
-141 GPKTAQYGK
+141 
-150 DVLGR
+150 
-155 AEKFLG
+155 
-161 GGQSVAAG
+161 
-169 QPTQQQDQPQTHMEQ
+169 
-184 IAQDYP
+184 
-190 PAQSAMENLDQTR
+190 
-203 QRTQALLDEMNK
+203 
-215 EEPGRYRP
+215 
-223 LTDEEMQRLSQHIT
+223 
-237 PEMQQQAMQSGK
+237 
-249 PIEINIPDLV
+249 
-259 QPGQAVTAQQSQQQP
+259 
-274 EKRQA
+274 
-279 ELKPWEPTLWE
+279 
-290 RIKGLIPGN
+290 
-299 KDAATVEMIA
+299 
-309 RDIANREGVSVE
+309 
-321 EVYKSMGGARPMWNP
+321 
-336 EGRAPIQALAE
+336 
-347 GAGIVGKQLPNVPSA
+347 
-362 VANATLRAV
+362 
-371 RGGDISADG
+371 
-380 STMMDRAVSA
+380 
-390 TNVPQEENPDP
+390 
-401 NYQSVSGID
+401 
-410 QSLGFSV
+410 
-417 SNMLP
+417 
-422 SIGAGALGN
+422 
-431 MVSPGVGTGAGFAT
+431 
-445 SATIA
+445 
-450 YRASKDQF
+450 
-458 LDDVKKKAET
+458 
-468 EKGSKLTEKEW
+468 
-479 DTLKDTSEAAAMKY
+479 
-493 GAWEAIPE
+493 
-501 ALSNAIALK
+501 
-510 MISRPLV
+510 
-517 GATRAARIADAAK
+517 
-530 RLGKEQIA
+530 
-538 EQVTETATT
+538 
-547 LGQNEAEREVGLSNE
+547 
-562 KMSVA
+562 
-567 DAFRQQAIQTALV
+567 
-580 SGIQGGT
+580 
-587 MQAGRAIYDRVRG
+587 
-600 NRAASTEE
+600 
-608 RPTTDPSAQP
+608 
-618 EEAATDPVQETQP
+618 
-631 EPAVTPT
+631 
-638 AERAQEAQPSGP
+638 
-650 LGRAV
+650 
-655 QNGTQQVV
+655 
-663 NDVAAQAEQNTA
+663 
-675 AAENHTP
+675 
-682 DEFMGPVGSETTVH
+682 
-696 PADDPNDSFPAI
+696 
-708 VQGYRDGNAI
+708 
-718 VVDENGEIL
+718 
-727 EFGPHE
+727 
-733 VVRPDAAADVVQQQ
+733 
-747 PAQEVTEP
+747 
-755 VQQAEQATEEQ
+755 
-766 PRQPK
+766 
-771 AVSEMTEPELR
+771 
-782 DRLKYLHQQ
+782 
-791 AKSSGGWNE
+791 
-800 RLTKARR
+800 
-807 EVEKAIDAKNAPV
+807 
-820 QGEIDTEAVQANG
+820 
-833 LTPSENRRLK
+833 
-843 ELLNKDSRTQAESA
+843 
-857 EATRLNE
+857 
-864 KSRASLTEEV
+864 
-874 PQSTSEN
+874 
-881 TVGAEGMTL
+881 
-890 VHGSGNGNLTLDD
+890 
-903 IQIVRANG
+903 
-911 QKQGKKGRVY
+911 
-921 GGFYGTSEKDSAQ
+921 
-934 AEGYAGMM
+934 
-942 EGTPT
+942 
-947 VYDVKIKP
+947 
-955 GTKVFQKE
+955 
-963 GDITRLSENTINDLV
+963 
-978 SKGYG
+978 
-983 VVVGTDPRGRTEYA
+983 
-997 VIDKNAIQ
+997 
-1005 GISQRGKTQEQVAQ
+1005 
-1019 SQEQNPTLNKDG
+1019 
-1031 SQKWFGTE
+1031 
-1039 RKANEYLQKKGI
+1039 
-1051 TGTHEIRLVDRRFE
+1051 
-1065 IHPKAEATSEAI
+1065 
-1077 APKITKK
+1077 
-1084 AQQSTNI
+1084 
-1091 IGEPGDVVRA
+1091 
-1101 VSSGGETQTG
+1101 
-1111 QMLQID
+1111 
-1117 SIADNGDVSYT
+1117 
-1128 DPRSGFRG
+1128 
-1136 TIPASTLTKDAKS
+1136 
-1149 GAAFEKV
+1149 
-1156 QTPAAPVDQKPVS
+1156 
-1169 GRVPGG
+1169 
-1175 PRYNR
+1175 
-1180 VKKLLGAEEGDIVTP
+1180 
-1195 QEDIGYTTAGGQYRI
+1195 
-1210 DEIGKNGI
+1210 
-1218 VYLTNIE
+1218 
-1225 TGSSTTV
+1225 
-1232 NLGELERAKSRKS
+1232 
-1245 GFNRVETVAE
+1245 
-1255 TTAVEPEQTRADV
+1255 
-1268 MREMEQDDNADSLQR
+1268 
-1283 LNDAVQA
+1283 
-1290 GKISPADAQTIT
+1290 
-1302 ERAMEAA
+1302 
-1309 KKERDRSVAG
+1309 
-1319 DYIDEAVQRLTD
+1319 
-1331 SVTFPGNAST
+1331 
-1341 IELAETGKRVRIDK
+1341 
-1355 AGPLDVS
+1355 
-1362 ALGKLQKPAVERVA
+1362 
-1376 DTGTVN
+1376 
-1382 ANEQQDYEGRNE
+1382 
-1394 SRLERIKSAASQNEI
+1394 
-1409 DAIVKEEMSDNE
+1409 
-1421 RHFSGVSKV
+1421 
-1430 EKAATNRRFEIKSEE
+1430 
-1445 SESER
+1445 
-1450 NRLYESGQPV
+1450 
-1460 FVTTA
+1460 
-1465 DSELQARQR
+1465 
-1474 VEKANKEDQNSEYY
+1474 
-1488 FTEPTREATQT
+1488 
-1499 AYGEVRDNSW
+1499 
-1509 TIYRRKKSPAL
+1509 
-1520 DNHQAGEAYASERVM
+1520 
-1535 SQADVNARGDGQE
+1535 
-1548 SPWLFPDGRIIGSN
+1548 
-1562 GDHISLSD
+1562 
-1570 AFGYDGYRD
+1570 
-1579 MSHGTGAIRAQ
+1579 
-1590 FYKGKNG
+1590 
-1597 DQSFVSLQLFDD
+1597 
-1609 QKLTPAQYEAVASF
+1609 
-1623 VNANDAAVSLG
+1623 
-1634 VDRSGLNTENVAKDE
+1634 
-1649 ISLSALRSEHTSG
+1649 
-1662 GTAPAATKA
+1662 
-1671 KVNEANY
+1671 
-1678 GANNKLVSQDR
+1678 
-1689 AAELRK
+1689 
-1695 KLKAKFSQLN
+1695 
-1705 SGLDPEILAIGTEL
+1705 
-1719 AVFHLEAGVRK
+1719 
-1730 FADFARTM
+1730 
-1738 ATDLDV
+1738 
-1744 PLNRLRPYLRSWYNG
+1744 
-1759 GRDMMEDSG
+1759 
-1768 ISIEG
+1768 
-1773 MDSPE
+1773 
-1778 TVRTELAKLDTNEQ
+1778 
-1792 QQPPAAK
+1792 
-1799 QTSALDDMVAQF
+1799 
-1811 DSEVTPNE
+1811 
-1819 SQPLGEPGEGPLE
+1819 
-1832 TASAD
+1832 
-1837 AIRAAESEEPA
+1837 
-1848 GQRPPRSSGEDVSGS
+1848 
-1863 ERAGGSGLQRARSVR
+1863 
-1878 DDAGEVPVSAGRGEP
+1878 
-1893 AGQRNQSGSSQDAG
+1893 
-1907 RNADREQPVRGQQP
+1907 
-1921 AAGTVAKD
+1921 
-1929 RPVRAFNIDADEIGK
+1929 
-1944 GGKKTKFRNNVAAI
+1944 
-1958 RLLKDLERMNRQAT
+1958 MNRQAT

-2004 KEVAELDEILHPEE
+2004 REVAELDDILQPEE
-2018 YHAAASSTKNAHYT
+2018 YQAAASSTKNAHYT

-2067 MPASVRSAS
+2067 MPSDVRAAS

-2097 AKIARMGYQDYVI
+2097 AKIARMGYQDYII

-2146 FARTIDALRP
+2146 FARSIDALRP

-2219 TPNAMNSS
+2219 TPSAMNSS

-2278 QNTSQLLGQAI
+2278 QNTSQLLGEAI

-2336 GETRATAV
+2336 GESRATAV

-2372 LDPKADD
+2372 LDPKAND
-2379 AAIESARKRLNRA
+2379 ASIESARKRLNRA

-2412 RDDPTWPQMA
+2412 RDDPTWPQLA

-2465 PTSAATAKDALVA
+2465 PTSAATAKDALVT

-2531 KLARARERAK
+2531 KLARARERAM

-2843 IDDLTS
+2843 INDLTS

-3055 KMKGGKPTNIVVPR
+3055 KMKGGKPTNIVVSR
-3069 SSMQATYIGEPI
+3069 SGMQATYIGEPT
-3081 TDNNGIEQYPQGS
+3081 TDSNGIEHYPQGS

-3131 PGAPDFE
+3131 PGAPDYE
-3138 RSKTNEAA
+3138 GSKTNEAA

-3152 YDKWADD
+3152 YDKWSAD

-3208 LAALD
+3208 LAALG

-3223 QKLVALGIPENE
+3223 QKLVAQGIPENE

-3255 RSGRVRVLLGST
+3255 RSGRIRVLLGST

-3353 AQREVEDIGGEAANA
+3353 TQREVEDIGGEAANA

-3376 GNPLILEEMTLRQKM
+3376 GNPLILEEMTLRQRM

-3400 FDRDQYRIRDTIQQ
+3400 FDRDQFRIRDTIQQ
-3414 QRRKAEWMAK
+3414 QQRKAQWMEK
-3424 SLDELRQ
+3424 SLGELRQ

-3438 DKFAM
+3438 EKFSM
-3443 TINGQELEKRKDAG
+3443 TVNGQDLEKRKDAG
-3457 EALLSI
+3457 EALLSV

-3484 MSMERTSAEQF
+3484 MSMERTSAELF

-3529 ADAITVME
+3529 GEAITIME

-3555 EWPKAQE
+3555 EWPKEQE

-3574 DQLKPKKAEKPAENV
+3574 DQLKPKKAEKPADSV
-3589 AAPATQEPKPQY
+3589 ATPTTEEPKPQY
-3601 SVSANRAVRGALARG
+3601 SVAANRAVRGALARG
-3616 DAGALVAKL
+3616 DAGALVAQL

-3636 PPENRRAD
+3636 PPANRLAD
-3644 AAGWVDPDGSIH
+3644 AAGWVEPDGSIH

-3665 TAQPVLM
+3665 TVQPVLM

-3695 LNEYVEAAS
+3695 LDEYVQAAS

-3774 TPSQLRALAADAVR
+3774 TPSQLRALAAGAVR
-3788 NQSPVKGATETA
+3788 SQSPVKGATETA
-3800 YSMKPGEAKKEAEA
+3800 YSLKPGEAKKEAESV
-3814 FYGKK
+3814 YGKK
-3819 IDATRDLTG
+3819 IDATRELTG
-3828 DALTAAMPTLL
+3828 NALTAAMPTLL

-3881 LAQRWQKYRAKNAA
+3881 LAQRWQKYRAKNPD

-3901 QIMHESTLAQADPSE
+3901 QIMHDSTLAQADPSE

-3933 KTSSDEWQQANKK
+3933 KPSSEEWQQANKK
-3946 AMDESAREKEWT
+3946 AMDESAREKDWVK
-3958 RLNAEFQK
+3958 LNADFQK
-3966 LSPEG
+3966 LSPEA

-3977 VRDLYSKLA
+3977 VRDIYSKLA
-3986 NTQEA
+3986 DTQEA

-4012 EDEMQAINDEGLKG
+4012 EDEMQAINDDGLKG
-4026 EDREKAIT
+4026 EEREKAIT

-4047 AWNRRARVNQLRQ
+4047 SWNRRARVNQLRA
-4060 EFESNRLAG
+4060 EFESNRLGG

-4076 FGDYFVTARNKKT
+4076 FGDYFVTGRNKGS

-4114 GFDVETG
+4114 GLEVETG

-4136 FVARIEDILKGLPAA
+4136 FVARIEDILKDLPAA

-4218 AKRQTKYTR
+4218 AKRQTKHTR

-4290 AFYDKGTAR
+4290 AFYDKGTAK
-4299 GMAVALGQINK
+4299 GMAVALTQINK
-4310 AMFDLANGRTFAEQS
+4310 AMFDLGNGRTFAEKS

-4331 EKAAVSEAYRIGL
+4331 EKAAVAEAYRIGL

-4389 FLAAYRIAR
+4389 FLAAYRMAK

-4508 GEDPEI
+4508 GEDPEV

-4559 DMDREGDSAYLYW
+4559 DMDRDGDSQFLYW
-4572 LQQLLGPASS
+4572 VMQVLGASTG
-4582 IPYTAVRGI
+4582 IPYNWYRGV
-4591 SQIQDGYTWRGMEN
+4591 SQINDGYTWRGIETI
-4605 LVPKAIRDPMK
+4605 VPKAIKDPMK
-4616 AYRYYSEGVTT
+4616 AWRYYSEGVTT
-4627 KNGDPIVDEVGGW
+4627 KNGDPIVDDLDGW
-4640 DVLKQAMGF
+4640 NIFKQAMGF
-4649 TPARVTEQYKLNSYN
+4649 TPAKVTEQYKMNSYN
-4664 MNKQKAITEERSK
+4664 MNKQTAITEERSK

-4712 IDGAAVRSSLSRR
+4712 IDGDAVRSSLTRR

-4730 QALGGMNYNQKLI
+4730 SALGGMNYNQKLV
-4743 PRLQEEQPGKVYR
+4743 PRLQEEQPGTVYR

>member
-91 STASRM
+91 DTASRM

-130 AHFGGDDRKQW
+130 AHFGGDDRAQW

-169 QPTQQQDQPQTHMEQ
+169 QLTQQQEQPQTRMGQ

-362 VANATLRAV
+362 VANASLRAV

-380 STMMDRAVSA
+380 STMMDRVISA
-390 TNVPQEENPDP
+390 TNVPQEENQDP

-410 QSLGFSV
+410 QSLGFSL
-417 SNMLP
+417 SNMVP
-422 SIGAGALGN
+422 SIAAGAAGN
-431 MVSPGVGTGAGFAT
+431 VVSPGVGTGAGFAT
-445 SATIA
+445 SAAIA

-479 DTLKDTSEAAAMKY
+479 ETLKDTSEAAAMKY

-501 ALSNAIALK
+501 ALSNVIALK
-510 MISRPLV
+510 MISHPLV

-618 EEAATDPVQETQP
+618 EATATDPAQEAQP
-631 EPAVTPT
+631 EQAATPT
-638 AERAQEAQPSGP
+638 AEQPQEAQPSGP

-675 AAENHTP
+675 AAENHTS

-696 PADDPNDSFPAI
+696 PADDPNDSFPAV
-708 VQGYRDGNAI
+708 VQGYRNGNAI

-747 PAQEVTEP
+747 PEQEVTEP
-755 VQQAEQATEEQ
+755 VQQTEKATEEQ

-791 AKSSGGWNE
+791 AKSFGGWNE

-874 PQSTSEN
+874 PQSTNEN

-1005 GISQRGKTQEQVAQ
+1005 QLSKRGVANAETTNVSDERSAQPEVSQVAQ
-1019 SQEQNPTLNKDG
+1019 SDNAPAVQPDESGAAAQSERVASNTDQPAAGSGADAISGRTTADTDPSLNKDG

-1065 IHPKAEATSEAI
+1065 IHAKG
-1077 APKITKK
+1077 
-1084 AQQSTNI
+1084 Q
-1091 IGEPGDVVRA
+1091 DVNQTT
-1101 VSSGGETQTG
+1101 ETVNQT
-1111 QMLQID
+1111 
-1117 SIADNGDVSYT
+1117 ADNVK
-1128 DPRSGFRG
+1128 
-1136 TIPASTLTKDAKS
+1136 PATKSVK
-1149 GAAFEKV
+1149 GKN
-1156 QTPAAPVDQKPVS
+1156 
-1169 GRVPGG
+1169 G

-1195 QEDIGYTTAGGQYRI
+1195 QEDIGYTTAGRQYRI
-1210 DEIGKNGI
+1210 YQIEKNGI
-1218 VYLTNIE
+1218 VHLTNLE
-1225 TGSSTTV
+1225 TNGGTTV
-1232 NLGELERAKSRKS
+1232 SLADLERANSRRS
-1245 GFNRVETVAE
+1245 GFNRVEAVAE
-1255 TTAVEPEQTRADV
+1255 P
-1268 MREMEQDDNADSLQR
+1268 
-1283 LNDAVQA
+1283 
-1290 GKISPADAQTIT
+1290 
-1302 ERAMEAA
+1302 
-1309 KKERDRSVAG
+1309 
-1319 DYIDEAVQRLTD
+1319 
-1331 SVTFPGNAST
+1331 
-1341 IELAETGKRVRIDK
+1341 
-1355 AGPLDVS
+1355 
-1362 ALGKLQKPAVERVA
+1362 
-1376 DTGTVN
+1376 
-1382 ANEQQDYEGRNE
+1382 
-1394 SRLERIKSAASQNEI
+1394 
-1409 DAIVKEEMSDNE
+1409 
-1421 RHFSGVSKV
+1421 
-1430 EKAATNRRFEIKSEE
+1430 
-1445 SESER
+1445 
-1450 NRLYESGQPV
+1450 
-1460 FVTTA
+1460 
-1465 DSELQARQR
+1465 
-1474 VEKANKEDQNSEYY
+1474 
-1488 FTEPTREATQT
+1488 
-1499 AYGEVRDNSW
+1499 
-1509 TIYRRKKSPAL
+1509 
-1520 DNHQAGEAYASERVM
+1520 
-1535 SQADVNARGDGQE
+1535 
-1548 SPWLFPDGRIIGSN
+1548 
-1562 GDHISLSD
+1562 
-1570 AFGYDGYRD
+1570 
-1579 MSHGTGAIRAQ
+1579 
-1590 FYKGKNG
+1590 
-1597 DQSFVSLQLFDD
+1597 
-1609 QKLTPAQYEAVASF
+1609 
-1623 VNANDAAVSLG
+1623 
-1634 VDRSGLNTENVAKDE
+1634 
-1649 ISLSALRSEHTSG
+1649 
-1662 GTAPAATKA
+1662 APAAQEQQQSEP
-1671 KVNEANY
+1671 EAEEKTASTQTRSEKNVAATDADRFS
-1678 GANNKLVSQDR
+1678 GNKLFTADKVAAAR
-1689 AAELRK
+1689 ARMK
-1695 KLKAKFSQLN
+1695 SKFGQLN
-1705 SGLDPEILAIGTEL
+1705 SGLDPELLIDGMTIAGAYIES
-1719 AVFHLEAGVRK
+1719 GVRK
-1730 FADFARTM
+1730 FSDYAKSMVDDFGAD
-1738 ATDLDV
+1738 V
-1744 PLNRLRPYLRSWYNG
+1744 KPYLLSFWEGARNYPGLDTEGMTSVEQSAKEHAALMQPEETKTPAVGEVQAKPASRTRKTGKAGDMTITQDWGVEHIDGYGENSSGRETGSDLKDAFLKEARKYLNTVADQLEDAGFKPTTNAKGKFVGAVSVNAGGDAVSGDVNLVMDGPNG
-1759 GRDMMEDSG
+1759 IGVYIHIGGTSLRGVVPTTDSG
-1768 ISIEG
+1768 IGI
-1773 MDSPE
+1773 MMRTTTPE
-1778 TVRTELAKLDTNEQ
+1778 DKYGAKSQNLWSQVNISATDM
-1792 QQPPAAK
+1792 AK
-1799 QTSALDDMVAQF
+1799 QAILLVEKRVAAEQHNRQQNEKSQARVTNGLDDMVSSF
-1811 DSEVTPNE
+1811 DREVTPNE
-1819 SQPLGEPGEGPLE
+1819 SQPLGEPGEGSLE
-1832 TASAD
+1832 TAPAD

-1848 GQRPPRSSGEDVSGS
+1848 GQRSPRSSGEDVSGS

-1878 DDAGEVPVSAGRGEP
+1878 DDAGEVPVSTGRGEP

-1907 RNADREQPVRGQQP
+1907 RNADREQPVRGQRP
-1921 AAGTVAKD
+1921 AAGTVAED
-1929 RPVRAFNIDADEIGK
+1929 RPARAFNIDADEIGK

-2004 KEVAELDEILHPEE
+2004 KEVAELDEILQPEE
-2018 YHAAASSTKNAHYT
+2018 YQAAASSTKNAHYT

-2067 MPASVRSAS
+2067 MPSDVRSAS

-2110 PDGYFDIAIGNPPF
+2110 PNGYFDIAIGNPPF

-2146 FARTIDALRP
+2146 FARTVDALRP
-2156 GGVMAMVVTN
+2156 GGVMTMVVTN

-2219 TPNAMNSS
+2219 TPSAMNSS

-2236 KNGKVVPLNKYFVT
+2236 KNGKVVPLNKYFVM

-2278 QNTSQLLGQAI
+2278 QNTSQLLGEAI

-2294 NVIKPVETVKPES
+2294 NIIKPVEAVKPES

-2336 GETRATAV
+2336 GESRATAV

-2412 RDDPTWPQMA
+2412 RDDPTWPQLA

-2465 PTSAATAKDALVA
+2465 PTSAATAKDALVT

-2487 IEMMADL
+2487 MELMANL

-2507 DLIYSDPEKGW
+2507 DLVYSDPEKGW

-2531 KLARARERAK
+2531 KLARARERAM

-2871 RDALEER
+2871 RDALKER

-3175 KAAEAARIR
+3175 KTAEAARIR

-3529 ADAITVME
+3529 GDAITVME

-3574 DQLKPKKAEKPAENV
+3574 DQLKPKKAEKPAESV

-3601 SVSANRAVRGALARG
+3601 SVATNRAVRGALARG

-3765 RFGVQLGDV
+3765 RFGVQLGEV
-3774 TPSQLRALAADAVR
+3774 TPSQLRALAAGAVR

-3925 DLKILRDK
+3925 DLKILRNK

-4114 GFDVETG
+4114 GFEVETG

-4508 GEDPEI
+4508 GEDPEV

-4664 MNKQKAITEERSK
+4664 MNKQKTITEERSK

-4712 IDGAAVRSSLSRR
+4712 IDGDAVRSSLSRR

>member
-1 MAKNSLP
+1 
-8 SELDLV
+8 
-14 QQPSY
+14 
-19 GLPDWAQRPQ
+19 
-29 AQTVNTGGAVPFQ
+29 
-42 AEFLSA
+42 
-48 SQKYGVPF
+48 
-56 NVLMGLAE
+56 MGLAE

-91 STASRM
+91 DTASRM

-130 AHFGGDDRKQW
+130 AHFGGDDRAQW

-169 QPTQQQDQPQTHMEQ
+169 QLTQQQEQPQTRMGQ

-362 VANATLRAV
+362 VANASLRAV

-380 STMMDRAVSA
+380 STMMDRVISA
-390 TNVPQEENPDP
+390 TNVPQEENQDP

-410 QSLGFSV
+410 QSLGFSL
-417 SNMLP
+417 SNMVP
-422 SIGAGALGN
+422 SIAAGAAGN
-431 MVSPGVGTGAGFAT
+431 VVSPGVGTGAGFAT
-445 SATIA
+445 SAAIA

-479 DTLKDTSEAAAMKY
+479 ETLKDTSEAAAMKY

-501 ALSNAIALK
+501 ALSNVIALK
-510 MISRPLV
+510 MISHPLV

-618 EEAATDPVQETQP
+618 EATATDPAQEAQP
-631 EPAVTPT
+631 EQAATPT
-638 AERAQEAQPSGP
+638 AEQPQEAQPSGP

-675 AAENHTP
+675 AAENHTS

-696 PADDPNDSFPAI
+696 PADDPNDSFPAV
-708 VQGYRDGNAI
+708 VQGYRNGNAI

-747 PAQEVTEP
+747 PEQEVTEP
-755 VQQAEQATEEQ
+755 VQQTEKATEEQ

-791 AKSSGGWNE
+791 AKSFGGWNE

-874 PQSTSEN
+874 PQSTNEN

-1005 GISQRGKTQEQVAQ
+1005 QLSKRGVANAETTNVSDERSAQPEVSQVAQ
-1019 SQEQNPTLNKDG
+1019 SDNAPAVQPDESGAAAQSERVASNTDQPAAGSGADAISGRTTADTDPSLNKDG

-1065 IHPKAEATSEAI
+1065 IHAKG
-1077 APKITKK
+1077 
-1084 AQQSTNI
+1084 Q
-1091 IGEPGDVVRA
+1091 DVNQTT
-1101 VSSGGETQTG
+1101 ETVNQT
-1111 QMLQID
+1111 
-1117 SIADNGDVSYT
+1117 ADNVK
-1128 DPRSGFRG
+1128 
-1136 TIPASTLTKDAKS
+1136 PATKSVK
-1149 GAAFEKV
+1149 GKN
-1156 QTPAAPVDQKPVS
+1156 
-1169 GRVPGG
+1169 G

-1195 QEDIGYTTAGGQYRI
+1195 QEDIGYTTAGRQYRI
-1210 DEIGKNGI
+1210 YQIEKNGI
-1218 VYLTNIE
+1218 VHLTNLE
-1225 TGSSTTV
+1225 TNGGTTV
-1232 NLGELERAKSRKS
+1232 SLADLERANSRRS
-1245 GFNRVETVAE
+1245 GFNRVEAVAE
-1255 TTAVEPEQTRADV
+1255 P
-1268 MREMEQDDNADSLQR
+1268 
-1283 LNDAVQA
+1283 
-1290 GKISPADAQTIT
+1290 
-1302 ERAMEAA
+1302 
-1309 KKERDRSVAG
+1309 
-1319 DYIDEAVQRLTD
+1319 
-1331 SVTFPGNAST
+1331 
-1341 IELAETGKRVRIDK
+1341 
-1355 AGPLDVS
+1355 
-1362 ALGKLQKPAVERVA
+1362 
-1376 DTGTVN
+1376 
-1382 ANEQQDYEGRNE
+1382 
-1394 SRLERIKSAASQNEI
+1394 
-1409 DAIVKEEMSDNE
+1409 
-1421 RHFSGVSKV
+1421 
-1430 EKAATNRRFEIKSEE
+1430 
-1445 SESER
+1445 
-1450 NRLYESGQPV
+1450 
-1460 FVTTA
+1460 
-1465 DSELQARQR
+1465 
-1474 VEKANKEDQNSEYY
+1474 
-1488 FTEPTREATQT
+1488 
-1499 AYGEVRDNSW
+1499 
-1509 TIYRRKKSPAL
+1509 
-1520 DNHQAGEAYASERVM
+1520 
-1535 SQADVNARGDGQE
+1535 
-1548 SPWLFPDGRIIGSN
+1548 
-1562 GDHISLSD
+1562 
-1570 AFGYDGYRD
+1570 
-1579 MSHGTGAIRAQ
+1579 
-1590 FYKGKNG
+1590 
-1597 DQSFVSLQLFDD
+1597 
-1609 QKLTPAQYEAVASF
+1609 
-1623 VNANDAAVSLG
+1623 
-1634 VDRSGLNTENVAKDE
+1634 
-1649 ISLSALRSEHTSG
+1649 
-1662 GTAPAATKA
+1662 APAAQEQQQSEP
-1671 KVNEANY
+1671 EAEEKTASTQTRSEKNVAATDADRFS
-1678 GANNKLVSQDR
+1678 GNKLFTADKVAAAR
-1689 AAELRK
+1689 ARMK
-1695 KLKAKFSQLN
+1695 SKFGQLN
-1705 SGLDPEILAIGTEL
+1705 SGLDPELLIDGMTIAGAYIES
-1719 AVFHLEAGVRK
+1719 GVRK
-1730 FADFARTM
+1730 FSDYAKSMVDDFGAD
-1738 ATDLDV
+1738 V
-1744 PLNRLRPYLRSWYNG
+1744 KPYLLSFWEGARNYPGLDTEGMTSVEQSAKEHAALMQPEETKTPAVGEVQAKPASRTRKTGKAGDMTITQDWGVEHIDGYGENSSGRETGSDLKDAFLKEARKYLNTVADQLEDAGFKPTTNAKGKFVGAVSVNAGGDAVSGDVNLVMDGPNG
-1759 GRDMMEDSG
+1759 IGVYIHIGGTSLRGVVPTTDSG
-1768 ISIEG
+1768 IGI
-1773 MDSPE
+1773 MMRTTTPE
-1778 TVRTELAKLDTNEQ
+1778 DKYGAKSQNLWSQVNISATDM
-1792 QQPPAAK
+1792 AK
-1799 QTSALDDMVAQF
+1799 QAILLVEKRVAAEQHNRQQNEKSQARVTNGLDDMVSSF
-1811 DSEVTPNE
+1811 DREVTPNE
-1819 SQPLGEPGEGPLE
+1819 SQPLGEPGEGSLE
-1832 TASAD
+1832 TAPAD

-1848 GQRPPRSSGEDVSGS
+1848 GQRSPRSSGEDVSGS

-1878 DDAGEVPVSAGRGEP
+1878 DDAGEVPVSTGRGEP

-1907 RNADREQPVRGQQP
+1907 RNADREQPVRGQRP
-1921 AAGTVAKD
+1921 AAGTVAED
-1929 RPVRAFNIDADEIGK
+1929 RPARAFNIDADEIGK

-2004 KEVAELDEILHPEE
+2004 KEVAELDEILQPEE
-2018 YHAAASSTKNAHYT
+2018 YQAAASSTKNAHYT

-2067 MPASVRSAS
+2067 MPSDVRSAS

-2110 PDGYFDIAIGNPPF
+2110 PNGYFDIAIGNPPF

-2146 FARTIDALRP
+2146 FARTVDALRP
-2156 GGVMAMVVTN
+2156 GGVMTMVVTN

-2219 TPNAMNSS
+2219 TPSAMNSS

-2236 KNGKVVPLNKYFVT
+2236 KNGKVVPLNKYFVM

-2278 QNTSQLLGQAI
+2278 QNTSQLLGEAI

-2294 NVIKPVETVKPES
+2294 NIIKPVEAVKPES

-2336 GETRATAV
+2336 GESRATAV

-2412 RDDPTWPQMA
+2412 RDDPTWPQLA

-2465 PTSAATAKDALVA
+2465 PTSAATAKDALVT

-2487 IEMMADL
+2487 MELMANL

-2507 DLIYSDPEKGW
+2507 DLVYSDPEKGW

-2531 KLARARERAK
+2531 KLARARERAM

-2871 RDALEER
+2871 RDALKER

-3175 KAAEAARIR
+3175 KTAEAARIR

-3529 ADAITVME
+3529 GDAITVME

-3574 DQLKPKKAEKPAENV
+3574 DQLKPKKAEKPAESV

-3601 SVSANRAVRGALARG
+3601 SVATNRAVRGALARG

-3765 RFGVQLGDV
+3765 RFGVQLGEV
-3774 TPSQLRALAADAVR
+3774 TPSQLRALAAGAVR

-3925 DLKILRDK
+3925 DLKILRNK

-4114 GFDVETG
+4114 GFEVETG

-4508 GEDPEI
+4508 GEDPEV

-4664 MNKQKAITEERSK
+4664 MNKQKTITEERSK

-4712 IDGAAVRSSLSRR
+4712 IDGDAVRSSLSRR

>member
-91 STASRM
+91 STASSM

-169 QPTQQQDQPQTHMEQ
+169 QPTQQQEQPQTRMEQ

-190 PAQSAMENLDQTR
+190 PAQSAMENLEQTR

-223 LTDEEMQRLSQHIT
+223 LTDEEMQQLSQHIT

-259 QPGQAVTAQQSQQQP
+259 QPGQAVTAQQSVTQQP
-274 EKRQA
+274 QKQPE
-279 ELKPWEPTLWE
+279 
-290 RIKGLIPGN
+290 GN
-299 KDAATVEMIA
+299 KDGNLFTDALALLDSGFNTAAKDVQELVGKIPYIGKPIVDAADRFDRWANGRSSQELFKAYDESVERRLSPEMLAARRKSFVIEPGDDLGDGKKSTGYNFGPAWSDPRAYMSGILESLPEMALTMGGSGRLAQMAYRRALASGASREVAAKAAARTATVAGGILEGGLSGAQSSREVREDILKMKPEQLANSDAMKSLMDGGLSFEQA
-309 RDIANREGVSVE
+309 RAQLAENASSQAFMLAGISTGIFGG
-321 EVYKSMGGARPMWNP
+321 MGDR
-336 EGRAPIQALAE
+336 ALAKIITNR
-347 GAGIVGKQLPNVPSA
+347 AGGRVKAAL
-362 VANATLRAV
+362 
-371 RGGDISADG
+371 
-380 STMMDRAVSA
+380 
-390 TNVPQEENPDP
+390 
-401 NYQSVSGID
+401 
-410 QSLGFSV
+410 
-417 SNMLP
+417 
-422 SIGAGALGN
+422 AGALGE
-431 MVSPGVGTGAGFAT
+431 GVFEEMPQSATQQMSQNYAMQQADPNTPLMKGVANQAAAGLAVGGLMGAGM
-445 SATIA
+445 
-450 YRASKDQF
+450 
-458 LDDVKKKAET
+458 
-468 EKGSKLTEKEW
+468 G
-479 DTLKDTSEAAAMKY
+479 AAAPRVSESNPADQTQEDS
-493 GAWEAIPE
+493 GSSIPTVKFE
-501 ALSNAIALK
+501 DNGPPPGYTGEWRDGGPVIT
-510 MISRPLV
+510 I
-517 GATRAARIADAAK
+517 
-530 RLGKEQIA
+530 
-538 EQVTETATT
+538 TEGN
-547 LGQNEAEREVGLSNE
+547 GQS
-562 KMSVA
+562 
-567 DAFRQQAIQTALV
+567 
-580 SGIQGGT
+580 
-587 MQAGRAIYDRVRG
+587 
-600 NRAASTEE
+600 STE
-608 RPTTDPSAQP
+608 QP
-618 EEAATDPVQETQP
+618 QE
-631 EPAVTPT
+631 VK
-638 AERAQEAQPSGP
+638 PSGP
-650 LGRAV
+650 LGRALQAGV
-655 QNGTQQVV
+655 QQTTE
-663 NDVAAQAEQNTA
+663 DVAAQAQQNTA

-682 DEFMGPVGSETTVH
+682 DEFMGPVGAETMVI
-696 PADDPNDSFPAI
+696 PSDDPESAFPAV
-708 VQGYRDGNAI
+708 VQEYRNGNA
-718 VVDENGEIL
+718 VVADQNGEIL

-747 PAQEVTEP
+747 PAQAVNEP
-755 VQQAEQATEEQ
+755 AQQVEQATEEQ

-807 EVEKAIDAKNAPV
+807 EVEKEIDAKNAPV

-1005 GISQRGKTQEQVAQ
+1005 GISQRGKTQEQVA
-1019 SQEQNPTLNKDG
+1019 SNEEQNPTLNKDG

-1065 IHPKAEATSEAI
+1065 IHAK
-1077 APKITKK
+1077 
-1084 AQQSTNI
+1084 
-1091 IGEPGDVVRA
+1091 
-1101 VSSGGETQTG
+1101 G
-1111 QMLQID
+1111 QD
-1117 SIADNGDVSYT
+1117 G
-1128 DPRSGFRG
+1128 
-1136 TIPASTLTKDAKS
+1136 TLTNE
-1149 GAAFEKV
+1149 GTTEK
-1156 QTPAAPVDQKPVS
+1156 AAPSK
-1169 GRVPGG
+1169 GKNG

-1195 QEDIGYTTAGGQYRI
+1195 QEDIGYTTAGRQYRVYQI
-1210 DEIGKNGI
+1210 EKNGI
-1218 VYLTNIE
+1218 VHLTNLE
-1225 TGSSTTV
+1225 TNGGTTV
-1232 NLGELERAKSRKS
+1232 SLADLERANSRRS
-1245 GFNRVETVAE
+1245 GFNRVEAVAE
-1255 TTAVEPEQTRADV
+1255 P
-1268 MREMEQDDNADSLQR
+1268 
-1283 LNDAVQA
+1283 
-1290 GKISPADAQTIT
+1290 
-1302 ERAMEAA
+1302 
-1309 KKERDRSVAG
+1309 
-1319 DYIDEAVQRLTD
+1319 
-1331 SVTFPGNAST
+1331 
-1341 IELAETGKRVRIDK
+1341 
-1355 AGPLDVS
+1355 
-1362 ALGKLQKPAVERVA
+1362 
-1376 DTGTVN
+1376 
-1382 ANEQQDYEGRNE
+1382 
-1394 SRLERIKSAASQNEI
+1394 
-1409 DAIVKEEMSDNE
+1409 
-1421 RHFSGVSKV
+1421 
-1430 EKAATNRRFEIKSEE
+1430 
-1445 SESER
+1445 
-1450 NRLYESGQPV
+1450 
-1460 FVTTA
+1460 
-1465 DSELQARQR
+1465 
-1474 VEKANKEDQNSEYY
+1474 
-1488 FTEPTREATQT
+1488 
-1499 AYGEVRDNSW
+1499 
-1509 TIYRRKKSPAL
+1509 
-1520 DNHQAGEAYASERVM
+1520 
-1535 SQADVNARGDGQE
+1535 
-1548 SPWLFPDGRIIGSN
+1548 
-1562 GDHISLSD
+1562 
-1570 AFGYDGYRD
+1570 
-1579 MSHGTGAIRAQ
+1579 
-1590 FYKGKNG
+1590 
-1597 DQSFVSLQLFDD
+1597 
-1609 QKLTPAQYEAVASF
+1609 
-1623 VNANDAAVSLG
+1623 
-1634 VDRSGLNTENVAKDE
+1634 
-1649 ISLSALRSEHTSG
+1649 
-1662 GTAPAATKA
+1662 APAAQEKQPEITEPSFTRRAGPDGDRSHVARAFVKVGEKYLPVQGVGSTRDEALAELRSHAEDTIERVPETAKA
-1671 KVNEANY
+1671 EPKPAETATNQPESASEQAKTAENAPKTEY

-1738 ATDLDV
+1738 AADLDV
-1744 PLNRLRPYLRSWYNG
+1744 PINRLRPYLRSWYNG

-1792 QQPPAAK
+1792 QQQPAAK

-1819 SQPLGEPGEGPLE
+1819 SQPLGEPGARPLE
-1832 TASAD
+1832 TAPAD

-1848 GQRPPRSSGEDVSGS
+1848 GQRSPRSSGEDVSGS
-1863 ERAGGSGLQRARSVR
+1863 ERAGGSGIQRARSVR
-1878 DDAGEVPVSAGRGEP
+1878 DDAGEVPVSAGRSEP
-1893 AGQRNQSGSSQDAG
+1893 TGQRDESGSSQDAG
-1907 RNADREQPVRGQQP
+1907 SNADREQPGRGQRP
-1921 AAGTVAKD
+1921 TAGTVAED
-1929 RPVRAFNIDADEIGK
+1929 RPARAFNIDADEIGK
-1944 GGKKTKFRNNVAAI
+1944 GGKKTKYRNNVAAI
-1958 RLLKDLERMNRQAT
+1958 LLLKDLERMNRQAT

-2004 KEVAELDEILHPEE
+2004 REVAELDDILQPEE
-2018 YHAAASSTKNAHYT
+2018 YQAAASSTKNAHYT

-2067 MPASVRSAS
+2067 MPSDMRAAS

-2146 FARTIDALRP
+2146 FARTVDALRP

-2206 TDIIFLRKRLPDE
+2206 TDIIFLRKRQPDE
-2219 TPNAMNSS
+2219 TPSAMNSS

-2265 YREGDSALIAREG
+2265 YRDGDSALIAREG
-2278 QNTSQLLGQAI
+2278 QNTSQLLGEAI

-2412 RDDPTWPQMA
+2412 RDDPTWPQLA

-3069 SSMQATYIGEPI
+3069 SSMQATYIGEPT

-3529 ADAITVME
+3529 GDAITVME
-3537 QGREKALA
+3537 QGREKVLA

-3589 AAPATQEPKPQY
+3589 AAPATEEPKPQY
-3601 SVSANRAVRGALARG
+3601 SVAANRAVRGALARG

-3656 LALSNLTAE
+3656 LALSNLTAD
-3665 TAQPVLM
+3665 TAQSVLM

-3765 RFGVQLGDV
+3765 RFSVQLGDV
-3774 TPSQLRALAADAVR
+3774 TPSQLRALAAGAVR
-3788 NQSPVKGATETA
+3788 NQSPVKGATDTA

-3958 RLNAEFQK
+3958 RLSAEFQK

-4000 MEFRIKEAQREF
+4000 MEFRIKEAQRDF

-4489 RGLPLFGM
+4489 RGLPLYGL

-4508 GEDPEI
+4508 GEDPEV

>member
-91 STASRM
+91 DTASRM

-161 GGQSVAAG
+161 NGQTIAAG
-169 QPTQQQDQPQTHMEQ
+169 QPTQQQDQPQTRMEQ

-190 PAQSAMENLDQTR
+190 PAQSAMENLEQTR

-380 STMMDRAVSA
+380 STMMDRAVSS

-445 SATIA
+445 SAAIA

-510 MISRPLV
+510 MISHPLV

-600 NRAASTEE
+600 NQSA
-608 RPTTDPSAQP
+608 PT
-618 EEAATDPVQETQP
+618 ETQP
-631 EPAVTPT
+631 VEETAAQPDATAAEPAQDSQPEQ
-638 AERAQEAQPSGP
+638 AAQTEQPQEKQPSGP

-682 DEFMGPVGSETTVH
+682 DEFMGPVGSETMVH
-696 PADDPNDSFPAI
+696 PADDPNDSFPAV
-708 VQGYRDGNAI
+708 VQEYRNGNAV
-718 VVDENGEIL
+718 VVDEYGEIL

-733 VVRPDAAADVVQQQ
+733 VVRPDAAADVAQQQ
-747 PAQEVTEP
+747 PAQAVNEP
-755 VQQAEQATEEQ
+755 EQQQIPVEQATEEQ

-1005 GISQRGKTQEQVAQ
+1005 QLSKRGGRSAETTNLPDERTAQPEVSQVSQPDNAPAVQSDEGGSAAQLDRVAPVTSEPGTGSQ
-1019 SQEQNPTLNKDG
+1019 SDVLPVSGPSDANPALNKDG

-1039 RKANEYLQKKGI
+1039 RRANEYLDKKGI
-1051 TGTHEIRLVDRRFE
+1051 QDSHEIRLVDRRFE

-1111 QMLQID
+1111 QMLRID

-1128 DPRSGFRG
+1128 DPRSGFKG
-1136 TIPASTLTKDAKS
+1136 TIPASTLAKDAKS

-1156 QTPAAPVDQKPVS
+1156 QTPAAPVDQKPVT

-1180 VKKLLGAEEGDIVTP
+1180 SKKLLGAEEGDIVTP

-1210 DEIGKNGI
+1210 DQIEKNGI
-1218 VYLTNIE
+1218 VHLTNVE
-1225 TGSSTTV
+1225 TGSGTTV

-1245 GFNRVETVAE
+1245 GFNRVEAVAE
-1255 TTAVEPEQTRADV
+1255 TA
-1268 MREMEQDDNADSLQR
+1268 
-1283 LNDAVQA
+1283 
-1290 GKISPADAQTIT
+1290 SP
-1302 ERAMEAA
+1302 
-1309 KKERDRSVAG
+1309 V
-1319 DYIDEAVQRLTD
+1319 
-1331 SVTFPGNAST
+1331 
-1341 IELAETGKRVRIDK
+1341 
-1355 AGPLDVS
+1355 
-1362 ALGKLQKPAVERVA
+1362 
-1376 DTGTVN
+1376 
-1382 ANEQQDYEGRNE
+1382 
-1394 SRLERIKSAASQNEI
+1394 
-1409 DAIVKEEMSDNE
+1409 
-1421 RHFSGVSKV
+1421 
-1430 EKAATNRRFEIKSEE
+1430 
-1445 SESER
+1445 
-1450 NRLYESGQPV
+1450 
-1460 FVTTA
+1460 
-1465 DSELQARQR
+1465 
-1474 VEKANKEDQNSEYY
+1474 
-1488 FTEPTREATQT
+1488 
-1499 AYGEVRDNSW
+1499 
-1509 TIYRRKKSPAL
+1509 
-1520 DNHQAGEAYASERVM
+1520 
-1535 SQADVNARGDGQE
+1535 
-1548 SPWLFPDGRIIGSN
+1548 SN
-1562 GDHISLSD
+1562 G
-1570 AFGYDGYRD
+1570 
-1579 MSHGTGAIRAQ
+1579 Q
-1590 FYKGKNG
+1590 
-1597 DQSFVSLQLFDD
+1597 
-1609 QKLTPAQYEAVASF
+1609 QKLTDESRATRPDVVGKIYSPTEDIARTAKAGRDYELIEKGASGYIRLRDVESGAEMNIPASVLQQNEGNWIARK
-1623 VNANDAAVSLG
+1623 AA
-1634 VDRSGLNTENVAKDE
+1634 D
-1649 ISLSALRSEHTSG
+1649 
-1662 GTAPAATKA
+1662 TAPETTKIEPETAETATNQPESASEQA
-1671 KVNEANY
+1671 KTAENAPKTEY
-1678 GANNKLVSQDR
+1678 GATNKLVSQDR

-1738 ATDLDV
+1738 ASDLDV

-1792 QQPPAAK
+1792 QQQPAAK

-1848 GQRPPRSSGEDVSGS
+1848 GQRSPRSSGEDVSGS

-1907 RNADREQPVRGQQP
+1907 RNADREQPVRGQRP
-1921 AAGTVAKD
+1921 TAGTVAED
-1929 RPVRAFNIDADEIGK
+1929 RPARAFNIDADEIGK
-1944 GGKKTKFRNNVAAI
+1944 GGKKTKYRNNVAAI
-1958 RLLKDLERMNRQAT
+1958 LLLKDLERMNRQAT

-2004 KEVAELDEILHPEE
+2004 REVAELDDILQPEE
-2018 YHAAASSTKNAHYT
+2018 YQAAASSTKNAHYT

-2067 MPASVRSAS
+2067 MPADVRSAS

-2146 FARTIDALRP
+2146 FARSVDALRP

-2219 TPNAMNSS
+2219 TPSAMNSS
-2227 WLETVDFTD
+2227 WLETVDYTD

-2278 QNTSQLLGQAI
+2278 QNTSQLLGEAI

-2412 RDDPTWPQMA
+2412 RDDPTWPQLA

-2531 KLARARERAK
+2531 KLARARERAM
-2541 TDAAFNRNVEAL
+2541 TDAAFNHNVEAL

-2849 SIEAIREAEGQSS
+2849 SIESIREAEGQSS

-2931 QRAMDMFMKVR
+2931 QRATDMFMKVR

-3069 SSMQATYIGEPI
+3069 SSMQAAYIGEPT
-3081 TDNNGIEQYPQGS
+3081 TDKNGIEKYPDGS

-3118 DARKVALDMRLIE
+3118 DARKVALDMRLID

-3138 RSKTNEAA
+3138 GSKTNEAA

-3152 YDKWADD
+3152 YDKWSAD
-3159 RGAQLVFIDLS
+3159 RGTQLVFIDLS

-3175 KAAEAARIR
+3175 KTAEAARIR

-3414 QRRKAEWMAK
+3414 MRSKAKWMAK

-3438 DKFAM
+3438 GKFAM

-3504 YTVNFGIGADPLGLT
+3504 YTVNFGIGDDPLGLT

-3529 ADAITVME
+3529 GDAITVME
-3537 QGREKALA
+3537 HGREKALA

-3555 EWPKAQE
+3555 EWPKEQE

-3774 TPSQLRALAADAVR
+3774 TPSQLRALAAGAVR
-3788 NQSPVKGATETA
+3788 NQSPVKGATDTA
-3800 YSMKPGEAKKEAEA
+3800 YSMPPSEEEKQKFFDDKWDSVADLPDNTLKTLMPA
-3814 FYGKK
+3814 
-3819 IDATRDLTG
+3819 ILRAT
-3828 DALTAAMPTLL
+3828 PF
-3839 HWTPGRFLL
+3839 RFML
-3848 KRVAKDIPALGEY
+3848 KRVAKDLPSLSRY
-3861 ADIKLKMDTF
+3861 ADVKLQMDTL
-3871 RDEWHALTDK
+3871 RDEWHAKTDQE
-3881 LAQRWQKYRAKNAA
+3881 AQKWLKYRVGNSE
-3895 ENSQLM
+3895 ENTELM
-3901 QIMHESTLAQADPSE
+3901 SLMHDSTLAQNDPS
-3916 KFESRLNGA
+3916 KDFVSILNGA
-3925 DLKILRDK
+3925 DLTVL
-3933 KTSSDEWQQANKK
+3933 
-3946 AMDESAREKEWT
+3946 REKKPGDPAFDAA
-3958 RLNAEFQK
+3958 AEKAQEDAK
-3966 LSPEG
+3966 RKASYAPLKARYDALSPEG
-3971 QALYRD
+3971 KRIYNRI
-3977 VRDLYSKLA
+3977 RDLYSELA
-3986 NTQEA
+3986 DAQEQV
-3991 IIVANLEKA
+3991 IIDNMEKA
-4000 MEFRIKEAQREF
+4000 MDIRAKQVRRQFD
-4012 EDEMQAINDEGLKG
+4012 DEMQRIQDEGLKG
-4026 EDREKAIT
+4026 KEKDDAIEKA
-4034 AAKKKLDNARRRD
+4034 KKAMNSGLRKD
-4047 AWNRRARVNQLRQ
+4047 AWNRRARINQLRS

-4076 FGDYFVTARNKKT
+4076 FGDFFVTAREKGSG
-4089 NEIEV
+4089 EV
-4094 FSRQETPFQQS
+4094 ISFSRMESAFAQS
-4105 RVAKELRKQ
+4105 REARRLKKE
-4114 GFDVETG
+4114 GYDVEVG
-4121 LISKTAELRKQVPAE
+4121 VISQDGDLRRQVPAD
-4136 FVARIEDILKGLPAA
+4136 FVARVEDLLKGIGGT
-4151 KETQDQVWQL
+4151 EQMQDQIWQL
-4161 YLERMPDMSLRK
+4161 YLERMPDYSLRK

-4193 SHMFHGAHQ
+4193 NHMFHGSHQ
-4202 TARMKFAMD
+4202 LARMKYNMELGD
-4211 LQDQLDE
+4211 LIDE
-4218 AKRQTKYTR
+4218 AAREAKKTR
-4227 NPTRSGLV
+4227 SPVRSGLV
-4235 LEQAEKNHQYVMN
+4235 VEQARKNHAYVMN

-4254 AQVATQGAFMW
+4254 SQLATQGAFHW
-4265 YLAQSPAAALVNMGQ
+4265 YLSMNPSAALINMGQ
-4280 TVIVAPSKLA
+4280 TVTVAPSKLA
-4290 AFYDKGTAR
+4290 
-4299 GMAVALGQINK
+4299 LINK
-4310 AMFDLANGRTFAEQS
+4310 KSPWKGLAEANAQITKALFDLGRGKTLAEKS
-4325 RRVTPQ
+4325 PRVTAQ
-4331 EKAAVSEAYRIGL
+4331 EKKAVEWAYRIGL

-4356 ADSGI
+4356 GDSGI
-4361 KYRPTRARIMA
+4361 KYSPTRAKLMA
-4372 AMSFMFHHTE
+4372 KTSFLFHHTE

-4389 FLAAYRIAR
+4389 FLAGYRMAV
-4398 KRGLDHQNAIRKAS
+4398 KQGMDPKSAAKTAA
-4412 ELTWDSHYDYQN
+4412 EATWASHYDYQN
-4424 SSRPA
+4424 TSRPSI
-4429 VMHSNT
+4429 MHSNT

-4442 RNYSLNMISDLA
+4442 RNYSLNMIADLA
-4454 YTTYEIINPRNAQ
+4454 YTTYEAINPRNKQ
-4467 ERREARTQMIGLLGS
+4467 ERQEALVQMVGLGTS

-4489 RGLPLFGM
+4489 RGLPLYGIAM
-4497 LMVIAG
+4497 LIAN
-4503 MFSDD
+4503 MFTDD
-4508 GEDPEI
+4508 GEDPET
-4514 ELKKTLLQYLPPS
+4514 ELKKTLQRYIP
-4527 MVGIMMDGV
+4527 VWATQIMFDGV
-4536 PGYAFGVELSGRIGF
+4536 PGYVIGSDLSSRMGY

-4559 DMDREGDSAYLYW
+4559 DMDREGAAAEIYW
-4572 LQQLLGPASS
+4572 VQQLLGASSS
-4582 IPYTAVRGI
+4582 IPFNIWRGLSDI
-4591 SQIQDGYTWRGMEN
+4591 NDGYIWRGMEKI
-4605 LVPKAIRDPMK
+4605 VPSSIKNPMK
-4616 AYRYYSEGVTT
+4616 AYRYYDEGVAT
-4627 KNGDPIVDEVGGW
+4627 KDGDPIVDEVGGW
-4640 DVLKQAMGF
+4640 DIFKQAVGF
-4649 TPARVTEQYKLNSYN
+4649 TPARVSEQYK
-4664 MNKQKAITEERSK
+4664 MNNGDMRMQKAISDERTK
-4677 LLGDFYKAWKAGD
+4677 LLGDFYKAWKKED
-4690 EKKVDQITDKM
+4690 EKKQDEIIDKM
-4701 RAYSEKYPEMR
+4701 RDFSQRFPEKAIKSSDIRQSLKSRERRKDQLVSGVR
-4712 IDGAAVRSSLSRR
+4712 IDP
-4725 EKYRG
+4725 
-4730 QALGGMNYNQKLI
+4730 KLI
-4743 PRLQEEQPGKVYR
+4743 PRLEENRPEPGYR

>member
-8 SELDLV
+8 SELDITP
-14 QQPSY
+14 QPSF

-29 AQTVNTGGAVPFQ
+29 AQAVNTGGAVPFQ

-130 AHFGGDDRKQW
+130 AHFGGDDRSQW

-169 QPTQQQDQPQTHMEQ
+169 QPTQQQDQPQTRMEQ

-223 LTDEEMQRLSQHIT
+223 LTDEEMQQLSQHIT

-259 QPGQAVTAQQSQQQP
+259 QPGQAVTAQQSQKQP
-274 EKRQA
+274 ENRQA

-309 RDIANREGVSVE
+309 RDIAKKEGVSVE

-347 GAGIVGKQLPNVPSA
+347 GAEIVGKQLPNVPSA

-390 TNVPQEENPDP
+390 TNVPQEEYQDP
-401 NYQSVSGID
+401 NYQSLNGLD

-422 SIGAGALGN
+422 SIAAGAAGN
-431 MVSPGVGTGAGFAT
+431 VVSPGVGTAAGFAT
-445 SATIA
+445 SGTIA

-479 DTLKDTSEAAAMKY
+479 ETLKDSSEAAAMKY

-501 ALSNAIALK
+501 ALSNVIALK
-510 MISRPLV
+510 MISHPLV

-547 LGQNEAEREVGLSNE
+547 LGQNEAERDVGLSNE

-580 SGIQGGT
+580 SGIQGGS

-600 NRAASTEE
+600 NQSAPTESQPAEETAAQSDA
-608 RPTTDPSAQP
+608 TTAEPA
-618 EEAATDPVQETQP
+618 QETQP
-631 EPAVTPT
+631 EQATQQP
-638 AERAQEAQPSGP
+638 QEKQPSGP

-655 QNGTQQVV
+655 QNGTQQTV
-663 NDVAAQAEQNTA
+663 NDIAAQAEQNTA

-682 DEFMGPVGSETTVH
+682 DEFMGPVGSETMVH
-696 PADDPNDSFPAI
+696 PADDPNDSFPAV
-708 VQGYRDGNAI
+708 VQEYRNGNAV
-718 VVDENGEIL
+718 VVDEHGEIL

-733 VVRPDAAADVVQQQ
+733 VVRPDAVADIAQQQ
-747 PAQEVTEP
+747 PVQEEIP
-755 VQQAEQATEEQ
+755 AEQPEQQTEQ
-766 PRQPK
+766 QRQPK
-771 AVSEMTEPELR
+771 SVSEMTEPELR
-782 DRLKYLHQQ
+782 ARLKYLHQQ

-807 EVEKAIDAKNAPV
+807 EVEKAIDAKAAPV

-881 TVGAEGMTL
+881 TVGSEGMTL

-963 GDITRLSENTINDLV
+963 GDITRLSESTINDLV

-1005 GISQRGKTQEQVAQ
+1005 QLSKRGGRSAETTNLPDERTAQPEVSQVSQPDNAPAVQPDESGAATQSERVVRRADEPAAG
-1019 SQEQNPTLNKDG
+1019 SRADAVTGSAAADSNPTLNKDG

-1051 TGTHEIRLVDRRFE
+1051 TDTHEIRLVDRRFE
-1065 IHPKAEATSEAI
+1065 IHAKGQDVNPAT
-1077 APKITKK
+1077 
-1084 AQQSTNI
+1084 
-1091 IGEPGDVVRA
+1091 
-1101 VSSGGETQTG
+1101 ETVNQT
-1111 QMLQID
+1111 
-1117 SIADNGDVSYT
+1117 ADNV
-1128 DPRSGFRG
+1128 
-1136 TIPASTLTKDAKS
+1136 K
-1149 GAAFEKV
+1149 
-1156 QTPAAPVDQKPVS
+1156 PAAESVK
-1169 GRVPGG
+1169 GKNG

-1180 VKKLLGAEEGDIVTP
+1180 AKKLLGAEEGDIVTP

-1210 DEIGKNGI
+1210 DQIGKNGI

-1225 TGSSTTV
+1225 TGSGTTV

-1245 GFNRVETVAE
+1245 GFNRVENVAE
-1255 TTAVEPEQTRADV
+1255 TAPSTQEQQQSIPANIPETSEEPQQSADF
-1268 MREMEQDDNADSLQR
+1268 REN
-1283 LNDAVQA
+1283 
-1290 GKISPADAQTIT
+1290 
-1302 ERAMEAA
+1302 
-1309 KKERDRSVAG
+1309 
-1319 DYIDEAVQRLTD
+1319 
-1331 SVTFPGNAST
+1331 GNSST
-1341 IELAETGKRVRIDK
+1341 KNVREN
-1355 AGPLDVS
+1355 GNS
-1362 ALGKLQKPAVERVA
+1362 STKPAE
-1376 DTGTVN
+1376 
-1382 ANEQQDYEGRNE
+1382 
-1394 SRLERIKSAASQNEI
+1394 
-1409 DAIVKEEMSDNE
+1409 
-1421 RHFSGVSKV
+1421 
-1430 EKAATNRRFEIKSEE
+1430 
-1445 SESER
+1445 
-1450 NRLYESGQPV
+1450 
-1460 FVTTA
+1460 
-1465 DSELQARQR
+1465 
-1474 VEKANKEDQNSEYY
+1474 
-1488 FTEPTREATQT
+1488 
-1499 AYGEVRDNSW
+1499 
-1509 TIYRRKKSPAL
+1509 
-1520 DNHQAGEAYASERVM
+1520 
-1535 SQADVNARGDGQE
+1535 
-1548 SPWLFPDGRIIGSN
+1548 
-1562 GDHISLSD
+1562 
-1570 AFGYDGYRD
+1570 
-1579 MSHGTGAIRAQ
+1579 
-1590 FYKGKNG
+1590 
-1597 DQSFVSLQLFDD
+1597 
-1609 QKLTPAQYEAVASF
+1609 
-1623 VNANDAAVSLG
+1623 
-1634 VDRSGLNTENVAKDE
+1634 
-1649 ISLSALRSEHTSG
+1649 
-1662 GTAPAATKA
+1662 
-1671 KVNEANY
+1671 Y

-1738 ATDLDV
+1738 ASDLDV

-1792 QQPPAAK
+1792 QQQPAAK

-1819 SQPLGEPGEGPLE
+1819 SQPLGKPGEGPLE
-1832 TASAD
+1832 TAPAD

-1848 GQRPPRSSGEDVSGS
+1848 GQRSPRSSGEDVSGS

-1907 RNADREQPVRGQQP
+1907 RNADREQPVRGQRP
-1921 AAGTVAKD
+1921 AAGTVAED
-1929 RPVRAFNIDADEIGK
+1929 RPSRAFNIDADEIGK

-2004 KEVAELDEILHPEE
+2004 KEVAELDEILQPEE
-2018 YHAAASSTKNAHYT
+2018 YQAAASSTKNAHYT

-2067 MPASVRSAS
+2067 MPADVRSAS

-2110 PDGYFDIAIGNPPF
+2110 PNGYFDIAIGNPPF

-2146 FARTIDALRP
+2146 FARSVDALRP

-2219 TPNAMNSS
+2219 TPSAMNSS

-2278 QNTSQLLGQAI
+2278 QNTSQLLGEAI

-2294 NVIKPVETVKPES
+2294 NVIKLVETVKPES

-2412 RDDPTWPQMA
+2412 RDDPTWPQLA

-2651 LNETETQLANDKVN
+2651 LNEAETQLANDKVN

-2888 DDSLYWSELGVDAL
+2888 DNSLYWSELGVDAL

-3495 TINLEGAGS
+3495 TINLAGAGS

-3529 ADAITVME
+3529 GDAITVME

-3765 RFGVQLGDV
+3765 RFGLQLGDV
-3774 TPSQLRALAADAVR
+3774 TPSQLRALAASAVR

-4012 EDEMQAINDEGLKG
+4012 EDEMQTINDEGLKG

-4290 AFYDKGTAR
+4290 AFYDRGTAR

-4508 GEDPEI
+4508 GEDPEV

-4701 RAYSEKYPEMR
+4701 REYSEKYPEMR

>member
-14 QQPSY
+14 QQPYY

-91 STASRM
+91 STASSM

-169 QPTQQQDQPQTHMEQ
+169 QPTQQQEQPQTRMGQ

-190 PAQSAMENLDQTR
+190 PAQSAMENLEQTR

-445 SATIA
+445 SAAIA

-501 ALSNAIALK
+501 ALSNVIALK
-510 MISRPLV
+510 MISHPLA

-547 LGQNEAEREVGLSNE
+547 LGQNEAERDVGLSNE

-618 EEAATDPVQETQP
+618 EEAATDPAQEAQP
-631 EPAVTPT
+631 EPAATPT
-638 AERAQEAQPSGP
+638 TEQPQEAQPSGP

-733 VVRPDAAADVVQQQ
+733 VVRPDAAADVAQQQ

-755 VQQAEQATEEQ
+755 VQQAEQVTEEQ

-807 EVEKAIDAKNAPV
+807 EVEKAIDAKNSPV

-955 GTKVFQKE
+955 GTNVFQKE

-1005 GISQRGKTQEQVAQ
+1005 QLSKRGVANAETTNLRNEQPANSEVSAQPQPDNTASVQRDESGDTVQQPGAAPVADEAGA
-1019 SQEQNPTLNKDG
+1019 SGGADVLSLPATADADPALNKDG

-1065 IHPKAEATSEAI
+1065 IHAK
-1077 APKITKK
+1077 
-1084 AQQSTNI
+1084 
-1091 IGEPGDVVRA
+1091 
-1101 VSSGGETQTG
+1101 G
-1111 QMLQID
+1111 QD
-1117 SIADNGDVSYT
+1117 G
-1128 DPRSGFRG
+1128 
-1136 TIPASTLTKDAKS
+1136 TLTNE
-1149 GAAFEKV
+1149 GTTEK
-1156 QTPAAPVDQKPVS
+1156 AAPSK
-1169 GRVPGG
+1169 GKNG

-1180 VKKLLGAEEGDIVTP
+1180 VKKLLGAEVGDIVTP
-1195 QEDIGYTTAGGQYRI
+1195 QEDIGYTTAGRQYRI
-1210 DEIGKNGI
+1210 YQIEKNGI
-1218 VYLTNIE
+1218 VHLTNLE
-1225 TGSSTTV
+1225 TNGGTTV
-1232 NLGELERAKSRKS
+1232 SLADLERANSRRS
-1245 GFNRVETVAE
+1245 GFNRVEAVAE
-1255 TTAVEPEQTRADV
+1255 P
-1268 MREMEQDDNADSLQR
+1268 
-1283 LNDAVQA
+1283 
-1290 GKISPADAQTIT
+1290 
-1302 ERAMEAA
+1302 
-1309 KKERDRSVAG
+1309 
-1319 DYIDEAVQRLTD
+1319 
-1331 SVTFPGNAST
+1331 
-1341 IELAETGKRVRIDK
+1341 
-1355 AGPLDVS
+1355 
-1362 ALGKLQKPAVERVA
+1362 
-1376 DTGTVN
+1376 
-1382 ANEQQDYEGRNE
+1382 
-1394 SRLERIKSAASQNEI
+1394 
-1409 DAIVKEEMSDNE
+1409 
-1421 RHFSGVSKV
+1421 
-1430 EKAATNRRFEIKSEE
+1430 
-1445 SESER
+1445 
-1450 NRLYESGQPV
+1450 
-1460 FVTTA
+1460 
-1465 DSELQARQR
+1465 
-1474 VEKANKEDQNSEYY
+1474 
-1488 FTEPTREATQT
+1488 
-1499 AYGEVRDNSW
+1499 
-1509 TIYRRKKSPAL
+1509 
-1520 DNHQAGEAYASERVM
+1520 
-1535 SQADVNARGDGQE
+1535 
-1548 SPWLFPDGRIIGSN
+1548 
-1562 GDHISLSD
+1562 
-1570 AFGYDGYRD
+1570 
-1579 MSHGTGAIRAQ
+1579 
-1590 FYKGKNG
+1590 
-1597 DQSFVSLQLFDD
+1597 
-1609 QKLTPAQYEAVASF
+1609 
-1623 VNANDAAVSLG
+1623 
-1634 VDRSGLNTENVAKDE
+1634 
-1649 ISLSALRSEHTSG
+1649 
-1662 GTAPAATKA
+1662 APAAQEKQPEITEPSFTRRAGPDGDRSHVARAFVKVGEKYLPVQGVGSTRDEALAELRSHAEDTIERVPETAKA
-1671 KVNEANY
+1671 EPKPAETATNQPESASEQAKTAENAPKTEY

-1792 QQPPAAK
+1792 QQQPAAK

-1848 GQRPPRSSGEDVSGS
+1848 GQRSPRSSGEDVSGS

-1878 DDAGEVPVSAGRGEP
+1878 DDAGEVPVSAGRSEP
-1893 AGQRNQSGSSQDAG
+1893 TGQRDESGSSQDAG
-1907 RNADREQPVRGQQP
+1907 SNADREQPGRGQRP
-1921 AAGTVAKD
+1921 TAGTVAED
-1929 RPVRAFNIDADEIGK
+1929 RPARAFNIDADEIGK
-1944 GGKKTKFRNNVAAI
+1944 GGKKTKYRNNVAAI
-1958 RLLKDLERMNRQAT
+1958 LLLKDLERMNRQAT

-2004 KEVAELDEILHPEE
+2004 REVAELDDILQPEE

-2067 MPASVRSAS
+2067 MPADVRSAS

-2110 PDGYFDIAIGNPPF
+2110 PNGYFDIAIGNPPF

-2146 FARTIDALRP
+2146 FARTVDALRP

-2206 TDIIFLRKRLPDE
+2206 TDIIFLRKRQPDE
-2219 TPNAMNSS
+2219 TPSAMNSS

-2250 HPENMLGEFGAFGSM
+2250 HHENMLGEFGAFGSM

-2278 QNTSQLLGQAI
+2278 QNTSQLLGEAI

-2412 RDDPTWPQMA
+2412 RDDPTWPQLA

-3184 DLVEKAEQGDEAAA
+3184 DLVEKAEQGDESAA

-3529 ADAITVME
+3529 GDAITVME

-3545 EIPKLQEQLA
+3545 EIPKMQEQLA

-3665 TAQPVLM
+3665 TAQSVLM

-3745 PGIRKWAETV
+3745 PGIRKWAETL

-3765 RFGVQLGDV
+3765 RFGVQLGEV
-3774 TPSQLRALAADAVR
+3774 TPSQLRALAAGAVR

-3946 AMDESAREKEWT
+3946 AMDEAAREKEWT

-4114 GFDVETG
+4114 GFEVETG

-4508 GEDPEI
+4508 GEDPEV

>member
-130 AHFGGDDRKQW
+130 AHFGGDDRAQW

-161 GGQSVAAG
+161 NGQTIAAG
-169 QPTQQQDQPQTHMEQ
+169 QPTQQQDQPQTRMEQ

-190 PAQSAMENLDQTR
+190 PAQSAMENLEQTR

-259 QPGQAVTAQQSQQQP
+259 KPGQAVTAQQSQQQP

-380 STMMDRAVSA
+380 STMMDRAVSS

-501 ALSNAIALK
+501 ALSNVIALK
-510 MISRPLV
+510 MISHPLA

-638 AERAQEAQPSGP
+638 AERPQEAQPSGP

-733 VVRPDAAADVVQQQ
+733 VVRPDAAADVAQQQ

-755 VQQAEQATEEQ
+755 VQQAEQVTEEQ

-807 EVEKAIDAKNAPV
+807 EVEKAIDAKNSPV

-1005 GISQRGKTQEQVAQ
+1005 QLSKRGVANAETTNLRNEQPANSEVSAQPQPDNTASVQRDESGDTVQQPGAAPVADEAGA
-1019 SQEQNPTLNKDG
+1019 SGGADVLSLPATADADPALNKDG

-1195 QEDIGYTTAGGQYRI
+1195 QEDIGYTTAGRQYRI
-1210 DEIGKNGI
+1210 DQIEKNGI
-1218 VYLTNIE
+1218 VHLTNLE
-1225 TGSSTTV
+1225 TNGGTTV
-1232 NLGELERAKSRKS
+1232 SLADLERANSRRS
-1245 GFNRVETVAE
+1245 GFNRVEAVAE
-1255 TTAVEPEQTRADV
+1255 PAPAAQEQQQSAPEAEEKTASTQTR
-1268 MREMEQDDNADSLQR
+1268 
-1283 LNDAVQA
+1283 
-1290 GKISPADAQTIT
+1290 
-1302 ERAMEAA
+1302 
-1309 KKERDRSVAG
+1309 
-1319 DYIDEAVQRLTD
+1319 
-1331 SVTFPGNAST
+1331 
-1341 IELAETGKRVRIDK
+1341 
-1355 AGPLDVS
+1355 
-1362 ALGKLQKPAVERVA
+1362 
-1376 DTGTVN
+1376 
-1382 ANEQQDYEGRNE
+1382 NE
-1394 SRLERIKSAASQNEI
+1394 
-1409 DAIVKEEMSDNE
+1409 
-1421 RHFSGVSKV
+1421 
-1430 EKAATNRRFEIKSEE
+1430 
-1445 SESER
+1445 
-1450 NRLYESGQPV
+1450 
-1460 FVTTA
+1460 
-1465 DSELQARQR
+1465 
-1474 VEKANKEDQNSEYY
+1474 
-1488 FTEPTREATQT
+1488 
-1499 AYGEVRDNSW
+1499 
-1509 TIYRRKKSPAL
+1509 
-1520 DNHQAGEAYASERVM
+1520 
-1535 SQADVNARGDGQE
+1535 
-1548 SPWLFPDGRIIGSN
+1548 
-1562 GDHISLSD
+1562 
-1570 AFGYDGYRD
+1570 
-1579 MSHGTGAIRAQ
+1579 
-1590 FYKGKNG
+1590 
-1597 DQSFVSLQLFDD
+1597 
-1609 QKLTPAQYEAVASF
+1609 
-1623 VNANDAAVSLG
+1623 
-1634 VDRSGLNTENVAKDE
+1634 ENVAATD
-1649 ISLSALRSEHTSG
+1649 ADRFSG
-1662 GTAPAATKA
+1662 
-1671 KVNEANY
+1671 
-1678 GANNKLVSQDR
+1678 NKLFTADKVAAAR
-1689 AAELRK
+1689 ARMK
-1695 KLKAKFSQLN
+1695 SKFGQLN
-1705 SGLDPEILAIGTEL
+1705 SGLDPELLIDGMTIAGAYIES
-1719 AVFHLEAGVRK
+1719 GVRK
-1730 FADFARTM
+1730 FSDYAKSMVDDFGTG
-1738 ATDLDV
+1738 V
-1744 PLNRLRPYLRSWYNG
+1744 KPYLLSFWEGARNYPGLDTEGMTSVEQSAKEHAALMQAEETKTPAVGEVQAKPASRTRKTGKAGDMTITQDWGVEHIDGYGENSAGRETGSDLKDAFLKEARKYLNTVADQLEDAGFKPTTNAKGKFVGAVNVNAGGDAVSGDVSLVMDGPNG
-1759 GRDMMEDSG
+1759 IGVYIHIGGTSLRGVVPTTDSG
-1768 ISIEG
+1768 IGI
-1773 MDSPE
+1773 MMRTTTPE
-1778 TVRTELAKLDTNEQ
+1778 DKYGAKSQNLWSQVNISATDM
-1792 QQPPAAK
+1792 AK
-1799 QTSALDDMVAQF
+1799 QAILLVEKRVAAEQHNRQQNEKSQARVTNGLDDMVSSF
-1811 DSEVTPNE
+1811 DREVTPNE
-1819 SQPLGEPGEGPLE
+1819 SQPLGEPGARPLE
-1832 TASAD
+1832 TAPAD

-1848 GQRPPRSSGEDVSGS
+1848 GQRSPRSSGEDVSGS

-1907 RNADREQPVRGQQP
+1907 RNADREQPVRGQRP
-1921 AAGTVAKD
+1921 AAGTVAED
-1929 RPVRAFNIDADEIGK
+1929 RPARAFNIDADEIGK

-2004 KEVAELDEILHPEE
+2004 KEVAELDEILQPEE

-2067 MPASVRSAS
+2067 MPADVRSAS

-2110 PDGYFDIAIGNPPF
+2110 PNGYFDIAIGNPPF

-2146 FARTIDALRP
+2146 FARTVDALRP

-2219 TPNAMNSS
+2219 TPSAMNSS

-2278 QNTSQLLGQAI
+2278 KNTSQLLGEAI

-2307 RASVVAENARVG
+2307 RASVAAENARVG

-2325 DNVMMRDSDEL
+2325 NNVMMRDSDEL

-2412 RDDPTWPQMA
+2412 RDDPTWPQLA

-2445 QPSAKKAAIF
+2445 PASAKKAAIF

-2465 PTSAATAKDALVA
+2465 PTSAATAKDALVT

-2487 IEMMADL
+2487 MELMANL

-2623 ADVRTI
+2623 TDVRTI

-2931 QRAMDMFMKVR
+2931 HRAMDMFMKVR

-3069 SSMQATYIGEPI
+3069 SSMQATYIGEPT
-3081 TDNNGIEQYPQGS
+3081 TDKNGIEQYPDGS

-3118 DARKVALDMRLIE
+3118 DARKVALDMRLID

-3175 KAAEAARIR
+3175 KTAEAARIR
-3184 DLVEKAEQGDEAAA
+3184 DLVEKAERGDEAAA

-3529 ADAITVME
+3529 GDAITVME

-3774 TPSQLRALAADAVR
+3774 TPSQLRALAAGAVR
-3788 NQSPVKGATETA
+3788 NQSPVKGATDTA
-3800 YSMKPGEAKKEAEA
+3800 YSMKPGEAKKEAET

-4026 EDREKAIT
+4026 QDREKAIT

-4114 GFDVETG
+4114 GFEVETG

-4508 GEDPEI
+4508 GEDPEV

-4712 IDGAAVRSSLSRR
+4712 IDGDAVRSSLTRR

-4730 QALGGMNYNQKLI
+4730 SALGGMNYNQKLV
-4743 PRLQEEQPGKVYR
+4743 PRLQEEQPGTVYR